1 MKRRKFLRKTVAG
14 ALVFV
19 MCSTNTMYVAKN
31 AFVYASQELD
41 VESHTNVKD
50 VDANILLVNNGQKA
64 KNIVA
69 DVSKSDQKLIG
80 TISMKREGYIQKGEI
95 EIVGQNSRVFSIENP
110 NNNSLIE
117 KVEGNKITLN
127 RFSGTT
133 VNFELPLKYIYEGNI
148 SKDILSNNLT
158 AKFRATYVS
167 PEGKVEEVSKD
178 IALNIEWVEERKP
191 EVKAE
196 IIKYVKTN
204 TEKGNNVVIQI
215 VIDVKNGATTKNLPI
230 EKLSVSSIQPSLE
243 GKLPDKVNV
252 SLLSTKGVNEE
263 LPLDQ
268 KEENVKYNNLDGTLN
283 VDIENKMSEDKTY
296 AKGNGTTK
304 LLVTSVY
311 ENVQNVKDEYNVALN
326 VKAQEKLLNSDKAYN
341 AEFTGSANLSKPLGS
356 LISASYETDKT
367 SMSKGKLYMNSISN
381 DKSEIEFNNKL
392 NINTSVANINGTI
405 EINDNLPYYNDN
417 KQNYESGMSYK
428 SVRVSKQE
436 FENVLGKDGKLD
448 LLNEKGQIIATI
460 DSSSKLEG
468 ENYVID
474 LKEDTKTINYRSSKI
489 LKEGNI
495 VIKESRKITTSRYP
509 INLLKD
515 LNKLTFN
522 KEVNIVINNNGKEEK
537 VKIADA
543 VSNIELLNTKT
554 KATLRTNK
562 QELYSVVENND
573 VEFVIELNNNKEES
587 DIYGTSV
594 YEIVLPNNIKDI
606 KIKDTNILYGE
617 GLKIENTSVYTRD
630 GKKVIRVLVSGVQ
643 QSVNK
648 GHLTNGTNLVVNTDI
663 SVDEE
668 TPKQEIQYNLVY
680 SNVNATT
687 YEQAAEFML
696 GSQNEAFRRFGNGIA
711 STKAKIAS
719 PEGLVV
725 ANRYK
730 NYSDVGA
737 EVVTIKQGNKDAILK
752 AGHKA
757 RTISKQVLMINNLNT
772 ELPNARLLGRL
783 PVEGVVNVE
792 TGQSLN
798 NNLNITLASG
808 INKVDNSNIGYDV
821 YYSENVN
828 ATVDLNNAQNG
839 WTKNPNDLSKV
850 KSYMIAFKESIKPG
864 QVNKFNLNLNL
875 PANIDYNKSTVGTDQ
890 VIFDVNTAK
899 GVEQYTSWSDM
910 IRLTTGEGVSLSG
923 KITPEVKKVEQGK
936 EVRYTYE
943 VKNEAKTLKA
953 KNVENYVESPAGF
966 ELVKIETPTKEIP
979 FSRDSDG
986 NIKFGMED
994 IEAGESRQVRLT
1006 FKAIGTQGLE
1016 LKIRTRAEG
1025 TTVVKETRADKVEVA
1040 VKEAEVEINAK
1051 GTTNEEDMQGVDK
1064 YKENSEPTFEIVT
1077 RKSYVASTNIKNV
1090 KMKIKTSGNL
1100 KIEDIQKDLPESNVV
1115 LNKINEQEYE
1125 ISNIDLSRARMFDV
1139 KTKVSIVEQGKNY
1152 TPIMLR
1158 TEIYN
1163 EKGEMIDNKEYTG
1176 YIVKSIITM
1185 EQSVDKNKTYVE
1197 ENEKIEY
1204 TYKIRNEGTADA
1216 YSKFVFNA
1224 PQGARILSESGAT
1237 KNVTKEFTLQPNE
1250 TKEIKVQVELG
1261 KNNGVDRVSIS
1272 ANAELYNEAGQ
1283 KVMTTNPITQI
1294 VEKNSD
1300 TRRKEDLVRQGKLKL
1315 SEEELKSLGIAETRK
1330 EEQKLVRNYEISG
1343 KAWDDVNK
1351 NGIYDEGERPLS
1363 NVVAKLVENGKNRV
1377 VKTVLTDDTGKYTF
1391 SEVPNGEYSVMFEF
1405 EDKKYSPTVYK
1416 KNNIEDS
1423 KVSDALGVNRQE
1435 TTKQVAVSD
1444 AIKINFQSKS
1454 DENLGLVN
1462 NTNFD
1467 MALKGEISKLRV
1479 VNGDKKDEITTKE
1492 VESTVNKFKVSPF
1505 TSGNSKVEVDYKL
1518 IAKNE
1523 GNVPG
1528 KITKIGA
1535 YKNKDEKILTASW
1548 KEETGELAVTK
1559 ELENIELKPG
1569 EEKEITV
1576 TVETTM
1582 DKVLNKVLS
1591 NRFEILG
1598 TTNNLGVKDINSVEG
1613 NNSTNENDNV
1623 ALDVIVNKD
1632 YTIILLA
1639 IFAVIA
1645 AVAISF
1651 REKIMKLFKKKENTK
1666 DKNKDKEERKEEAND
1681 KE

>member
-19 MCSTNTMYVAKN
+19 MCSTNTLYVAKN

-50 VDANILLVNNGQKA
+50 VDANILLVNNG
-64 KNIVA
+64 
-69 DVSKSDQKLIG
+69 
-80 TISMKREGYIQKGEI
+80 TISMRREGYIQKGEI

-110 NNNSLIE
+110 NNNSVIE

-133 VNFELPLKYIYEGNI
+133 VNFELPLKYVYEGNI
-148 SKDILSNNLT
+148 SKEILSNNLT

-167 PEGKVEEVSKD
+167 PEGNVEEVSKD

-204 TEKGNNVVIQI
+204 TEKGNNVVIQT
-215 VIDVKNGATTKNLPI
+215 VVDVKNGATTKNLPI

-243 GKLPDKVNV
+243 GKFPDKVNV

-296 AKGNGTTK
+296 AKGNGITK

-311 ENVQNVKDEYNVALN
+311 ENVQNLKDEYNIALN
-326 VKAQEKLLNSDKAYN
+326 IKAQEKLLNLNNTYN
-341 AEFTGSANLSKPLGS
+341 AEYTGSANLSKPLGS

-367 SMSKGKLYMNSISN
+367 SMSKGKLYMNSISEQ
-381 DKSEIEFNNKL
+381 KSDVEFNNKL
-392 NINTSVANINGTI
+392 NINTSIANINGTL

-417 KQNYESGMSYK
+417 KQNYENGMSYK
-428 SVRVSKQE
+428 NVKVSKQE
-436 FENVLGKDGKLD
+436 FENILGKDGKLE
-448 LLNEKGQIIATI
+448 LLDDKGQLIATI
-460 DSSSKLEG
+460 DSSSKLED
-468 ENYVID
+468 ENYVVD
-474 LKEDTKTINYRSSKI
+474 LKDNVKTINYRSSKI

-495 VIKESRKITTSRYP
+495 IIKESRKITTSRYP

-515 LNKLTFN
+515 LNKLSFD
-522 KEVNIVINNNGKEEK
+522 KQVNVVINNNGKEEK

-543 VSNIELLNTKT
+543 ISSVELLNTKT

-594 YEIVLPNNIKDI
+594 YEIVLPNTIKDI

-630 GKKVIRVLVSGVQ
+630 GKKVIRVLVSGTQ
-643 QSVNK
+643 KSVNN

-687 YEQAAEFML
+687 YEQASDFVMGAH
-696 GSQNEAFRRFGNGIA
+696 NEAFRRFGNGIA
-711 STKAKIAS
+711 ITKAKIAS

-730 NYSDVGA
+730 NYSDTGA
-737 EVVTIKQGNKDAILK
+737 EIVTIKQGNKDAVLR
-752 AGHKA
+752 AGDKA

-772 ELPNARLLGRL
+772 ELPNAKLLGRL
-783 PVEGVVNVE
+783 PVEGVLNVE

-798 NNLNITLASG
+798 NNLNIILASG
-808 INKVDNSNIGYDV
+808 INKVDNTNVAYDV

-828 ATVDLNNAQNG
+828 ANVDLNNPQNG
-839 WTKNPNDLSKV
+839 WTTNLNDLSKV
-850 KSYMIAFKESIKPG
+850 KSYMIAFKDSIKPG
-864 QVNKFNLNLNL
+864 QVNKFNLSLNL
-875 PANIDYNKSTVGTDQ
+875 PANIDYNKSAVGTDQ
-890 VIFDVNTAK
+890 VIFDVKTAK

-910 IRLTTGEGVSLSG
+910 IRLTTGEGVSLEG
-923 KITPEVKKVEQGK
+923 KLTPEIKKVEQGK

-953 KNVENYVESPAGF
+953 KNVENYIESPAGF
-966 ELVKIETPTKEIP
+966 DIVKIETPEKEIP

-986 NIKFGMED
+986 NIKFNMED
-994 IEAGESRQVRLT
+994 IEAGEKRQVRLT
-1006 FKAIGTQGLE
+1006 FRAVGTQSLE

-1025 TTVVKETRADKVEVA
+1025 TTVVKETRAEKVDVA
-1040 VKEAEVEINAK
+1040 VKEAELELKAR
-1051 GTTNEEDMQGVDK
+1051 GTVKEEDMKGADK
-1064 YKENSEPTFEIVT
+1064 YKENSEPTFELLANRNFILDT
-1077 RKSYVASTNIKNV
+1077 KINNV
-1090 KMKIKTSGNL
+1090 KVKLKTSDNL
-1100 KIEDIQKDLPESNVV
+1100 QIQDIQKDSSNTNI
-1115 LNKINEQEYE
+1115 NKINDREYE
-1125 ISNIDLSRARMFDV
+1125 ISNIDLTKARTFDI
-1139 KTKVSIVEQGKNY
+1139 KTKVATIPQGKNY
-1152 TPIMLR
+1152 TPISLIA
-1158 TEIYN
+1158 EIYN
-1163 EKGEMIDNKEYTG
+1163 DKGELIDQKEYTG
-1176 YIVKSIITM
+1176 YIVKAIITM
-1185 EQSVDKNKTYVE
+1185 EQSIDKNKTYVE
-1197 ENEKIEY
+1197 EGEKIEY
-1204 TYKIRNEGTADA
+1204 TYKVRNEGSTTAYGKLLFKA
-1216 YSKFVFNA
+1216 PEGSK
-1224 PQGARILSESGAT
+1224 IISESGAIKT
-1237 KNVTKEFTLQPNE
+1237 VTKELNLEPNE
-1250 TKEIKVQVELG
+1250 TKEIKIQVELG

-1272 ANAELYNEAGQ
+1272 ANAELYDEYGQ
-1283 KVMTTNPITQI
+1283 KIYETNPITQI

-1315 SEEELKSLGIAETRK
+1315 TEEEMKSLGIAATRQ

-1343 KAWDDVNK
+1343 KAWDDINK
-1351 NGIYDEGERPLS
+1351 NGVYDEGERPLA
-1363 NVVAKLVENGKNRV
+1363 NIVAKLVENGKNRV
-1377 VKTVLTDDTGKYTF
+1377 IKTVLTDDTGKYTF

-1416 KNNIEDS
+1416 KNNVEDS
-1423 KVSDALGVNRQE
+1423 KVSDAIGVNRQE

-1454 DENLGLVN
+1454 NENLGLVN

-1467 MALKGEISKLRV
+1467 MALKGEITKLRV
-1479 VNGDKKDEITTKE
+1479 VNRDKKDEITTKD

-1528 KITKIGA
+1528 KIVKIGA
-1535 YKNKDEKILTASW
+1535 YKNKEEKILTASW
-1548 KEETGELAVTK
+1548 KQETGELSVTR

-1582 DKVLNKVLS
+1582 DKVMNKVLS
-1591 NRFEILG
+1591 NRFEILE
-1598 TTNNLGVKDINSVEG
+1598 TSNNLGVKDINSVEG

-1623 ALDVIVNKD
+1623 ALDVIVNRD
-1632 YTIILLA
+1632 YTLIMIA
-1639 IFAVIA
+1639 IIA
-1645 AVAISF
+1645 AIAGTLSLF
-1651 REKIMKLFKKKENTK
+1651 REKIMKLFKKEENTK
-1666 DKNKDKEERKEEAND
+1666 DNKLDEKEGKEEAND

>member
-19 MCSTNTMYVAKN
+19 MCSTNTLYVAKN

-41 VESHTNVKD
+41 IESHTNVKD

-64 KNIVA
+64 KNIIA
-69 DVSKSDQKLIG
+69 DVSKSDQKIVG
-80 TISMKREGYIQKGEI
+80 TISMRREGYIQKGEI

-110 NNNSLIE
+110 NNNSVIE

-133 VNFELPLKYIYEGNI
+133 VNFELPLKYVYEGNI

-167 PEGKVEEVSKD
+167 PEGNVEEVSKD
-178 IALNIEWVEERKP
+178 ISLNIEWVEERKP

-204 TEKGNNVVIQI
+204 TEKGNNVVIQT

-296 AKGNGTTK
+296 AKGNGITK

-311 ENVQNVKDEYNVALN
+311 ENVQNLKDEYNIALN
-326 VKAQEKLLNSDKAYN
+326 IKAQEKLLNSNNTYN
-341 AEFTGSANLSKPLGS
+341 AEYTGSANLSKPLGS

-367 SMSKGKLYMNSISN
+367 SMSKGKLYMNSISEQ
-381 DKSEIEFNNKL
+381 KSDVEFNNKL
-392 NINTSVANINGTI
+392 NINTSIANINGTL

-417 KQNYESGMSYK
+417 KQNYENGMSYK
-428 SVRVSKQE
+428 NVKVSKQE
-436 FENVLGKDGKLD
+436 FENILGKDGKLE
-448 LLNEKGQIIATI
+448 LLDDKGQLIATI
-460 DSSSKLEG
+460 DSSSKLED

-474 LKEDTKTINYRSSKI
+474 LKDNVKTINYRSSKI

-495 VIKESRKITTSRYP
+495 IIKESRKITTSRYP

-515 LNKLTFN
+515 LNKLSFD
-522 KEVNIVINNNGKEEK
+522 KQVNVVINNNGKEEK

-543 VSNIELLNTKT
+543 ISSVELLNTKT

-752 AGHKA
+752 AGDKA

-875 PANIDYNKSTVGTDQ
+875 PANIDYNKSAVGTDQ

-1025 TTVVKETRADKVEVA
+1025 TTVVKETRAEKVDVA
-1040 VKEAEVEINAK
+1040 VKEAELELKAR
-1051 GTTNEEDMQGVDK
+1051 GTVKEEDMKGADK
-1064 YKENSEPTFEIVT
+1064 YKENSEPTFELLANRNFILDT
-1077 RKSYVASTNIKNV
+1077 KINNV
-1090 KMKIKTSGNL
+1090 KVKLKTSDNL
-1100 KIEDIQKDLPESNVV
+1100 QIQDIQKDSSNTNI
-1115 LNKINEQEYE
+1115 NKINDREYE
-1125 ISNIDLSRARMFDV
+1125 ISNIDLTKARTFDI
-1139 KTKVSIVEQGKNY
+1139 KTKVATIPQGKNY
-1152 TPIMLR
+1152 TPISLIA
-1158 TEIYN
+1158 EIYN
-1163 EKGEMIDNKEYTG
+1163 DKGELIDQKEYTG
-1176 YIVKSIITM
+1176 YIVKAIITM
-1185 EQSVDKNKTYVE
+1185 EQSIDKNKTYVE

-1204 TYKIRNEGTADA
+1204 TYKVKNEGSTTAYGKLLFKA
-1216 YSKFVFNA
+1216 PEGSK
-1224 PQGARILSESGAT
+1224 IISESGAIKT
-1237 KNVTKEFTLQPNE
+1237 VTKELNLEPNE
-1250 TKEIKVQVELG
+1250 TKEIKIQVELG

-1272 ANAELYNEAGQ
+1272 ANAELYDEYGQ
-1283 KVMTTNPITQI
+1283 KIYETNPITQI

-1315 SEEELKSLGIAETRK
+1315 TEEEMKSLGIAATRQ

-1343 KAWDDVNK
+1343 KAWDDINK
-1351 NGIYDEGERPLS
+1351 NGVYDEGERPLA
-1363 NVVAKLVENGKNRV
+1363 NIVAKLVENGKNRV
-1377 VKTVLTDDTGKYTF
+1377 IKTVLTDDTGKYTF

>member
-19 MCSTNTMYVAKN
+19 MCSTNTLYVAKN

-64 KNIVA
+64 KNIIA
-69 DVSKSDQKLIG
+69 DVSKSDQKIVG
-80 TISMKREGYIQKGEI
+80 TISMRREGYIQKGEI

-110 NNNSLIE
+110 NNNSVIE

-133 VNFELPLKYIYEGNI
+133 VNFELPLKYVYEGNI

-167 PEGKVEEVSKD
+167 PEGNVEEVSKD
-178 IALNIEWVEERKP
+178 ISLNIEWVEERKP

-204 TEKGNNVVIQI
+204 TEKGNNVVIQT

-392 NINTSVANINGTI
+392 NVNTTVANINGTI

-630 GKKVIRVLVSGVQ
+630 GKKVIRVLVSGTQ
-643 QSVNK
+643 KSVNN

-687 YEQAAEFML
+687 YEQASDFVMGAH
-696 GSQNEAFRRFGNGIA
+696 NEAFRRFGNGVAI
-711 STKAKIAS
+711 TKAKIAS

-730 NYSDVGA
+730 NYSDTGA
-737 EVVTIKQGNKDAILK
+737 EIVTIKQGNKDAVLR
-752 AGHKA
+752 AGDKA

-772 ELPNARLLGRL
+772 ELPNAKLLGRL
-783 PVEGVVNVE
+783 PVEGVLNVE

-798 NNLNITLASG
+798 NNFNITLASG
-808 INKVDNSNIGYDV
+808 ITKVDNTNVAYDI

-828 ATVDLNNAQNG
+828 ANVDLNNPQNG
-839 WTKNPNDLSKV
+839 WTTNPNDLSKV
-850 KSYMIAFKESIKPG
+850 KSYMIAFKDSIKPG
-864 QVNKFNLNLNL
+864 QVNKFNLSLNL
-875 PANIDYNKSTVGTDQ
+875 PANIDYNKSAVGTDQ
-890 VIFDVNTAK
+890 VIFDVKTAK

-910 IRLTTGEGVSLSG
+910 IRLTTGEGVSLEG
-923 KITPEVKKVEQGK
+923 KLTPEIKRVEQGK

-953 KNVENYVESPAGF
+953 KNVENYIESPAGF
-966 ELVKIETPTKEIP
+966 DIVKIETPEKEIP

-986 NIKFGMED
+986 NIKFNMED
-994 IEAGESRQVRLT
+994 IEAGEKRQVRLT
-1006 FKAIGTQGLE
+1006 FRAVGTQSLE

-1025 TTVVKETRADKVEVA
+1025 TTVVKETRAEKVDVA
-1040 VKEAEVEINAK
+1040 VKEAELELKAR
-1051 GTTNEEDMQGVDK
+1051 GTVKEEDMKGADK
-1064 YKENSEPTFEIVT
+1064 YKENSEPTFELLANRNFILDT
-1077 RKSYVASTNIKNV
+1077 KINNV
-1090 KMKIKTSGNL
+1090 KVKLKTSDNL
-1100 KIEDIQKDLPESNVV
+1100 QIQDIQKDSSNTNI
-1115 LNKINEQEYE
+1115 NKINDREYE
-1125 ISNIDLSRARMFDV
+1125 ISNIDLTKARTFDIR
-1139 KTKVSIVEQGKNY
+1139 TKVATIPQGKNY
-1152 TPIMLR
+1152 TPISLIA
-1158 TEIYN
+1158 EIYN
-1163 EKGEMIDNKEYTG
+1163 DKGELIDQKEYTG
-1176 YIVKSIITM
+1176 YIVKAIITM
-1185 EQSVDKNKTYVE
+1185 EQSIDKNKTYVE
-1197 ENEKIEY
+1197 EDEKIEY
-1204 TYKIRNEGTADA
+1204 TYKVKNEGSTTAYGKLLFKA
-1216 YSKFVFNA
+1216 PEGSKIV
-1224 PQGARILSESGAT
+1224 SESGAIKT
-1237 KNVTKEFTLQPNE
+1237 VTKELNLEPNE
-1250 TKEIKVQVELG
+1250 TKEIKIQVELG

-1272 ANAELYNEAGQ
+1272 ANAELYDEYGQ
-1283 KVMTTNPITQI
+1283 KIYETNPITQI

-1315 SEEELKSLGIAETRK
+1315 TEEEMKSLGIAETRQ

-1343 KAWDDVNK
+1343 KAWDDINK
-1351 NGIYDEGERPLS
+1351 NGVYDEGERPLA
-1363 NVVAKLVENGKNRV
+1363 NIVAKLVENGKNRV
-1377 VKTVLTDDTGKYTF
+1377 IKTVLTDDTGKYTF

-1416 KNNIEDS
+1416 KNNVEDS
-1423 KVSDALGVNRQE
+1423 KVSDAIGVNRQE

-1454 DENLGLVN
+1454 NENLGLVN

-1467 MALKGEISKLRV
+1467 MALKGEITKLRV
-1479 VNGDKKDEITTKE
+1479 VNGDKKDEITTKD

-1505 TSGNSKVEVDYKL
+1505 TSTNSKVEVDYKL

-1528 KITKIGA
+1528 KIVKIGA
-1535 YKNKDEKILTASW
+1535 YKNKEEKILTASW
-1548 KEETGELAVTK
+1548 KQETGELAVTR

-1582 DKVLNKVLS
+1582 DKVMNKVLS
-1591 NRFEILG
+1591 NRFEILE
-1598 TTNNLGVKDINSVEG
+1598 TSNNLGLKDINSVEG

-1623 ALDVIVNKD
+1623 ALDVIVNRD
-1632 YTIILLA
+1632 YTLIMIV
-1639 IFAVIA
+1639 IIA
-1645 AVAISF
+1645 AIAGTLSWF
-1651 REKIMKLFKKKENTK
+1651 REKIMKLFKKEENTK
-1666 DKNKDKEERKEEAND
+1666 DNKLDEKERKEEAND

>member
-1 MKRRKFLRKTVAG
+1 
-14 ALVFV
+14 
-19 MCSTNTMYVAKN
+19 
-31 AFVYASQELD
+31 
-41 VESHTNVKD
+41 
-50 VDANILLVNNGQKA
+50 
-64 KNIVA
+64 
-69 DVSKSDQKLIG
+69 
-80 TISMKREGYIQKGEI
+80 
-95 EIVGQNSRVFSIENP
+95 
-110 NNNSLIE
+110 
-117 KVEGNKITLN
+117 
-127 RFSGTT
+127 
-133 VNFELPLKYIYEGNI
+133 
-148 SKDILSNNLT
+148 
-158 AKFRATYVS
+158 
-167 PEGKVEEVSKD
+167 
-178 IALNIEWVEERKP
+178 
-191 EVKAE
+191 
-196 IIKYVKTN
+196 
-204 TEKGNNVVIQI
+204 
-215 VIDVKNGATTKNLPI
+215 
-230 EKLSVSSIQPSLE
+230 
-243 GKLPDKVNV
+243 
-252 SLLSTKGVNEE
+252 
-263 LPLDQ
+263 
-268 KEENVKYNNLDGTLN
+268 
-283 VDIENKMSEDKTY
+283 
-296 AKGNGTTK
+296 
-304 LLVTSVY
+304 
-311 ENVQNVKDEYNVALN
+311 
-326 VKAQEKLLNSDKAYN
+326 
-341 AEFTGSANLSKPLGS
+341 
-356 LISASYETDKT
+356 
-367 SMSKGKLYMNSISN
+367 MNSISN

-392 NINTSVANINGTI
+392 NVNTSVANINGTI

-428 SVRVSKQE
+428 YVSVSKQE

-474 LKEDTKTINYRSSKI
+474 LKEDTKIINYRSSKI

-522 KEVNIVINNNGKEEK
+522 KEVNIVISNNGKEEK

-752 AGHKA
+752 AGDKA

-798 NNLNITLASG
+798 NNLNITLASV

-839 WTKNPNDLSKV
+839 WTKNPSDLSKV

-875 PANIDYNKSTVGTDQ
+875 PANIDYNKSAVGTDQ

-1025 TTVVKETRADKVEVA
+1025 TTVVKEARADKVEVA
-1040 VKEAEVEINAK
+1040 VKEAEVSITSK
-1051 GTTNEEDMQGVDK
+1051 GTEEDEDTVGLNK
-1064 YKENSEPTFEIVT
+1064 YKENAQVT
-1077 RKSYVASTNIKNV
+1077 LSVSVNRNYTANTELKGG
-1090 KMKIKTSGNL
+1090 KIKIISSNNVTLESLQSNQEV
-1100 KIEDIQKDLPESNVV
+1100 EDMTI
-1115 LNKINEQEYE
+1115 NKVKENEYE
-1125 ISNIDLSRARMFDV
+1125 ITNVTLNRGKSFDIRFNVGEV
-1139 KTKVSIVEQGKNY
+1139 KDDESYKSISVKAEV
-1152 TPIMLR
+1152 
-1158 TEIYN
+1158 YN
-1163 EKGEMIDNKEYTG
+1163 EKGEMIDNKEYLG
-1176 YIVKSIITM
+1176 YVVTPILNVEQTVNKS
-1185 EQSVDKNKTYVE
+1185 KTYVE
-1197 ENEKIEY
+1197 EEEVIEY
-1204 TYKIRNEGTADA
+1204 RYLIENQGTLAS

-1224 PQGARILSESGAT
+1224 PQGSKIISESGDNRT
-1237 KNVTKEFTLQPNE
+1237 FEKDINLEPGE
-1250 TKEIKVQVELG
+1250 IKEIKISVKLG

-1272 ANAELYNEAGQ
+1272 ANAELYDQYGE
-1283 KVMTTNPITQI
+1283 KIYETNPITQI

-1377 VKTVLTDDTGKYTF
+1377 IKTVLTDDTGKYTF

-1528 KITKIGA
+1528 KITKIGV

>member
-19 MCSTNTMYVAKN
+19 MCSTNTLYVAKN

-64 KNIVA
+64 KNIIA
-69 DVSKSDQKLIG
+69 DVSKSDQKIVG
-80 TISMKREGYIQKGEI
+80 TISMRREGYIQKGEI

-110 NNNSLIE
+110 NNNSVIE

-133 VNFELPLKYIYEGNI
+133 VNFELPLKYVYEGNI
-148 SKDILSNNLT
+148 SKEILSNNLT

-167 PEGKVEEVSKD
+167 PEGNVEEVSKD

-204 TEKGNNVVIQI
+204 TEKGNNVVIQT

-630 GKKVIRVLVSGVQ
+630 GKKVIRVLVSGTQ
-643 QSVNK
+643 KSVNN

-687 YEQAAEFML
+687 YEQASDFVMGAH
-696 GSQNEAFRRFGNGIA
+696 NEAFRRFGNGVAI
-711 STKAKIAS
+711 TKAKIAS

-730 NYSDVGA
+730 NYSDTGA
-737 EVVTIKQGNKDAILK
+737 EIVTIKQGNKDAVLR
-752 AGHKA
+752 AGDKA

-772 ELPNARLLGRL
+772 ELPNAKLLGRL
-783 PVEGVVNVE
+783 PVEGVLNVE

-798 NNLNITLASG
+798 NNFNITLASG
-808 INKVDNSNIGYDV
+808 INKVDNTNVAYDV

-828 ATVDLNNAQNG
+828 ANVDLNNPQNG
-839 WTKNPNDLSKV
+839 WTTNPNDLSKV
-850 KSYMIAFKESIKPG
+850 KSYMIAFKDSIKPG
-864 QVNKFNLNLNL
+864 QVNKFNLSLNL

-890 VIFDVNTAK
+890 VIFDVKTAK

-910 IRLTTGEGVSLSG
+910 IRLTTGEGVSLEG
-923 KITPEVKKVEQGK
+923 KLTPEIKKVEQGK

-953 KNVENYVESPAGF
+953 KNVENYIESPAGF
-966 ELVKIETPTKEIP
+966 DIVKIETPEKEIP

-986 NIKFGMED
+986 NIKFNMED
-994 IEAGESRQVRLT
+994 IEAGEKRQVRLT
-1006 FKAIGTQGLE
+1006 FKAVGTQSLE

-1025 TTVVKETRADKVEVA
+1025 TTVVKETRAEKVDVA
-1040 VKEAEVEINAK
+1040 VKEAELELKAR
-1051 GTTNEEDMQGVDK
+1051 GTVKEEDMKGADK
-1064 YKENSEPTFEIVT
+1064 YKENSEPTFELLANRNFILDT
-1077 RKSYVASTNIKNV
+1077 KINNV
-1090 KMKIKTSGNL
+1090 KVKLKTSDNL
-1100 KIEDIQKDLPESNVV
+1100 QIQDIQKDSSNTNI
-1115 LNKINEQEYE
+1115 NKINDREYE
-1125 ISNIDLSRARMFDV
+1125 ISNIDLTKARVFDI
-1139 KTKVSIVEQGKNY
+1139 KTKVATIPQGKNY
-1152 TPIMLR
+1152 TPISL
-1158 TEIYN
+1158 TAEIYN
-1163 EKGEMIDNKEYTG
+1163 DKGELIDQKEYTG
-1176 YIVKSIITM
+1176 YIVKAIITM
-1185 EQSVDKNKTYVE
+1185 EQSIDKNKTYVE
-1197 ENEKIEY
+1197 EDEKIEY
-1204 TYKIRNEGTADA
+1204 TYKVRNEGSTTAYGKLLFKA
-1216 YSKFVFNA
+1216 PEGSK
-1224 PQGARILSESGAT
+1224 IISESGAIKT
-1237 KNVTKEFTLQPNE
+1237 VTKELNLEPNE
-1250 TKEIKVQVELG
+1250 TKEIKIQVELG

-1272 ANAELYNEAGQ
+1272 ANAELYDEYGQ
-1283 KVMTTNPITQI
+1283 KIYETNPITQI

-1315 SEEELKSLGIAETRK
+1315 TEEEMKSLGIAETRQ

-1343 KAWDDVNK
+1343 KAWDDINK
-1351 NGIYDEGERPLS
+1351 NGVYDEGERPLA
-1363 NVVAKLVENGKNRV
+1363 NIVAKLVENGKNRV
-1377 VKTVLTDDTGKYTF
+1377 IKTVLTDDTGKYTF

-1416 KNNIEDS
+1416 KNNVEDS
-1423 KVSDALGVNRQE
+1423 KVSDAIGVNRQE

-1454 DENLGLVN
+1454 NENLGLVN

-1467 MALKGEISKLRV
+1467 MALKGEITKLRV

-1623 ALDVIVNKD
+1623 VLDVIVNKD

>member
-19 MCSTNTMYVAKN
+19 MCSTNTLYVAKN

-41 VESHTNVKD
+41 IESHTNVKD

-64 KNIVA
+64 KNIIA
-69 DVSKSDQKLIG
+69 DVSKSDQKIVG
-80 TISMKREGYIQKGEI
+80 TISMRREGYIQKGEI

-110 NNNSLIE
+110 NNNSVIE

-133 VNFELPLKYIYEGNI
+133 VNFELPLKYVYEGNI

-167 PEGKVEEVSKD
+167 PEGNVEEVSKD
-178 IALNIEWVEERKP
+178 ISLNIEWVEERKP

-204 TEKGNNVVIQI
+204 TEKGNNVVIQT

-436 FENVLGKDGKLD
+436 FENILGKDGKLD

-537 VKIADA
+537 IKIADA

-752 AGHKA
+752 AGDKA

-839 WTKNPNDLSKV
+839 WTRNPSDLSKV

-875 PANIDYNKSTVGTDQ
+875 PANIDYNKSAVGTDQ

-1025 TTVVKETRADKVEVA
+1025 TTVVKETRAEKVDVA
-1040 VKEAEVEINAK
+1040 VKEAELELKAR
-1051 GTTNEEDMQGVDK
+1051 GTVKEEDMKGTDK
-1064 YKENSEPTFEIVT
+1064 YKENSEPTFELLANRNFILDT
-1077 RKSYVASTNIKNV
+1077 KINNV
-1090 KMKIKTSGNL
+1090 KVKLKTSDNL
-1100 KIEDIQKDLPESNVV
+1100 QIQDIQKDSSNTNI
-1115 LNKINEQEYE
+1115 NKINDREYE
-1125 ISNIDLSRARMFDV
+1125 ISNIDLTKARTFDI
-1139 KTKVSIVEQGKNY
+1139 KTKVATIPRGKNY
-1152 TPIMLR
+1152 TPISLIA
-1158 TEIYN
+1158 EIYN
-1163 EKGEMIDNKEYTG
+1163 DKGELIDQKEYTG
-1176 YIVKSIITM
+1176 YIVKAIITM
-1185 EQSVDKNKTYVE
+1185 EQSIDKNKTYVE
-1197 ENEKIEY
+1197 EGEKIEY
-1204 TYKIRNEGTADA
+1204 TYKVKNEGSTTAYGKLLFKA
-1216 YSKFVFNA
+1216 PEGSK
-1224 PQGARILSESGAT
+1224 IISESGAIKT
-1237 KNVTKEFTLQPNE
+1237 VTKELNLEPNE
-1250 TKEIKVQVELG
+1250 TKEIKIQVELG

-1272 ANAELYNEAGQ
+1272 ANAELYDEYGQ
-1283 KVMTTNPITQI
+1283 KIYETNPITQI

-1315 SEEELKSLGIAETRK
+1315 TEEEMKLLGIAATRQ

-1343 KAWDDVNK
+1343 KAWDDINK
-1351 NGIYDEGERPLS
+1351 NGVYDEGERPLA
-1363 NVVAKLVENGKNRV
+1363 NIVAKLVENGKNRV
-1377 VKTVLTDDTGKYTF
+1377 IKTVLTDDTGKYTF
-1391 SEVPNGEYSVMFEF
+1391 SEVPNGEYSIMFEF

-1416 KNNIEDS
+1416 KNNVEDS
-1423 KVSDALGVNRQE
+1423 KVSDAIGVNRQE

-1454 DENLGLVN
+1454 NENLGLVN

-1467 MALKGEISKLRV
+1467 MALKGEITKLRV
-1479 VNGDKKDEITTKE
+1479 VNGDKKDEITTKD

-1505 TSGNSKVEVDYKL
+1505 TSTNSKVEVDYKL

-1528 KITKIGA
+1528 KIVKIGA
-1535 YKNKDEKILTASW
+1535 YKNKEEKILTASW
-1548 KEETGELAVTK
+1548 KQETGELAVTR

-1582 DKVLNKVLS
+1582 DKVMNKVLS
-1591 NRFEILG
+1591 NRFEILE
-1598 TTNNLGVKDINSVEG
+1598 TSNNLGLKDINSVEG

-1623 ALDVIVNKD
+1623 ALDVIVNRD
-1632 YTIILLA
+1632 YTLIMIV
-1639 IFAVIA
+1639 IIA
-1645 AVAISF
+1645 AIAGTLSWF
-1651 REKIMKLFKKKENTK
+1651 REKIMKLFKKEENTK
-1666 DKNKDKEERKEEAND
+1666 DNKLDEKERKEEAND

>member
-41 VESHTNVKD
+41 IESHTNVKD
-50 VDANILLVNNGQKA
+50 VDANILFVNNGQKA

-69 DVSKSDQKLIG
+69 DVSKSDQKLVG

-110 NNNSLIE
+110 NNNSVIE

-133 VNFELPLKYIYEGNI
+133 VNFELPLKYVYEGNI

-167 PEGKVEEVSKD
+167 PEGNVEEVSKD
-178 IALNIEWVEERKP
+178 ISLNIEWVEERKP

-204 TEKGNNVVIQI
+204 TEKGNNVVIQT

-428 SVRVSKQE
+428 SVSVSKQE

-474 LKEDTKTINYRSSKI
+474 LKEDTKIINYRSSKI

-752 AGHKA
+752 AGDKA

-783 PVEGVVNVE
+783 PVEGVLNVE

-839 WTKNPNDLSKV
+839 WTKNPSDLSKV

-875 PANIDYNKSTVGTDQ
+875 PANIDYNKSAVGTDQ

-1040 VKEAEVEINAK
+1040 VKEAEVSITSK
-1051 GTTNEEDMQGVDK
+1051 GTEEDEDTVGLNK
-1064 YKENSEPTFEIVT
+1064 YKENAQVT
-1077 RKSYVASTNIKNV
+1077 LSVSVNRNYIANTELKGG
-1090 KMKIKTSGNL
+1090 KIKIISSNNVTLESLQSNQEV
-1100 KIEDIQKDLPESNVV
+1100 EDMTI
-1115 LNKINEQEYE
+1115 NKVKENEYE
-1125 ISNIDLSRARMFDV
+1125 ITNVTLNRGKSFDIRLNVGEV
-1139 KTKVSIVEQGKNY
+1139 KDDETYKSISVKAEV
-1152 TPIMLR
+1152 
-1158 TEIYN
+1158 YN
-1163 EKGEMIDNKEYTG
+1163 EKGEMIDNKEYLG
-1176 YIVKSIITM
+1176 YVVTPILNVEQTVNKS
-1185 EQSVDKNKTYVE
+1185 KTYVE
-1197 ENEKIEY
+1197 EEEVIEY
-1204 TYKIRNEGTADA
+1204 RYLIENQGTLAS
-1216 YSKFVFNA
+1216 YSKFIFNA
-1224 PQGARILSESGAT
+1224 PQGSKIISESGDNRT
-1237 KNVTKEFTLQPNE
+1237 FEKDINLEPGE
-1250 TKEIKVQVELG
+1250 IKEIKISVKLG

-1272 ANAELYNEAGQ
+1272 ANAELYDQYGE
-1283 KVMTTNPITQI
+1283 KIYETNPITQI

-1435 TTKQVAVSD
+1435 ITKQVAVSD

-1569 EEKEITV
+1569 EEKEIIV

>member
-1 MKRRKFLRKTVAG
+1 MKRRKFLRKTLAG

-19 MCSTNTMYVAKN
+19 MCSTNTLYVAKN

-64 KNIVA
+64 KNIIA
-69 DVSKSDQKLIG
+69 DVSKADQKIVG
-80 TISMKREGYIQKGEI
+80 TISMRREGYIQKGEI
-95 EIVGQNSRVFSIENP
+95 EITGLNSRVFSIENP
-110 NNNSLIE
+110 NNNSVIE
-117 KVEGNKITLN
+117 KVEGNTITLN

-133 VNFELPLKYIYEGNI
+133 VNFELPLKYVYEGNI
-148 SKDILSNNLT
+148 SNEILSNNLI
-158 AKFRATYVS
+158 AKFKATYVS
-167 PEGKVEEVSKD
+167 PEGNVEEVLKD

-196 IIKYVKTN
+196 IVKYVKTN
-204 TEKGNNVVIQI
+204 TENGNNVVIQTL
-215 VIDVKNGATTKNLPI
+215 IDVKNGATTKNLPI
-230 EKLSVSSIQPSLE
+230 EKLTVSSIQPSLD

-263 LPLDQ
+263 IALDQ

-283 VDIENKMSEDKTY
+283 VDILNKMSEDKTF

-311 ENVQNVKDEYNVALN
+311 ENVQNPKEEYNVALN
-326 VKAQEKLLNSDKAYN
+326 VKAQEKLLNLNNPYSVEY
-341 AEFTGSANLSKPLGS
+341 TGSVKLSKPLGHA
-356 LISASYETDKT
+356 ISASYETDKV
-367 SMSKGKLYMNSISN
+367 SMSKGKLYMNSISEE
-381 DKSEIEFNNKL
+381 KAEIEFNGKL
-392 NINTSVANINGTI
+392 NINTSIANINGTL

-417 KQNYESGMSYK
+417 KQNYENGMSYK
-428 SVRVSKQE
+428 NVKVSKQE
-436 FENVLGKDGKLD
+436 FENILGKDGKLE
-448 LLNEKGQIIATI
+448 LLDDKGQLIATI
-460 DSSSKLEG
+460 DSSSKLED
-468 ENYVID
+468 ENYIVD
-474 LKEDTKTINYRSSKI
+474 LKDNVKIINYRSSKI

-495 VIKESRKITTSRYP
+495 IIKESRKITTSRYP

-515 LNKLTFN
+515 LNKLSFD
-522 KEVNIVINNNGKEEK
+522 KQVNVVINNNGKEEK

-543 VSNIELLNTKT
+543 ISSVELLNTKT

-594 YEIVLPNNIKDI
+594 YEIVLPNTIKDI

-630 GKKVIRVLVSGVQ
+630 GKKVIRVLVSGTQ
-643 QSVNK
+643 KSVNN

-687 YEQAAEFML
+687 YEQSSDFVMGAH
-696 GSQNEAFRRFGNGIA
+696 NEAFRRFGNGVAI
-711 STKAKIAS
+711 TKAKIAS

-730 NYSDVGA
+730 NYSDTGA
-737 EVVTIKQGNKDAILK
+737 EIVTIKQGNKDAVLR
-752 AGHKA
+752 AGDKA

-772 ELPNARLLGRL
+772 ELPNAKLLGRL
-783 PVEGVVNVE
+783 PVEGVLNVE

-808 INKVDNSNIGYDV
+808 ITKVDNTNVAYDV

-828 ATVDLNNAQNG
+828 ANVDLNNPQNG
-839 WTKNPNDLSKV
+839 WTTNLNDLSKV
-850 KSYMIAFKESIKPG
+850 KSYMIAFKDSIKPG
-864 QVNKFNLNLNL
+864 QVNKFNLSLNL
-875 PANIDYNKSTVGTDQ
+875 PANIDYNKSAVGTDQ
-890 VIFDVNTAK
+890 VIFDVKTAK

-910 IRLTTGEGVSLSG
+910 IRLTTGEGVSLEG
-923 KITPEVKKVEQGK
+923 KLTPEIKRVEQGK

-953 KNVENYVESPAGF
+953 KNVENYIESPAGF
-966 ELVKIETPTKEIP
+966 DIVKIETPEKEIP

-986 NIKFGMED
+986 NIKFNMED
-994 IEAGESRQVRLT
+994 IEAGEKRQVRLT
-1006 FKAIGTQGLE
+1006 FRAVGTQSLE

-1025 TTVVKETRADKVEVA
+1025 TTVVKETRAEKVDVA
-1040 VKEAEVEINAK
+1040 VKEAELELKAR
-1051 GTTNEEDMQGVDK
+1051 GTVKEEDMKGADK
-1064 YKENSEPTFEIVT
+1064 YKENSEPTFELLANRNFILDT
-1077 RKSYVASTNIKNV
+1077 KINNV
-1090 KMKIKTSGNL
+1090 KVKLKTSDNL
-1100 KIEDIQKDLPESNVV
+1100 QIQDIQKDSSNTNI
-1115 LNKINEQEYE
+1115 NKINDREYE
-1125 ISNIDLSRARMFDV
+1125 ISNIDLTKARTFDI
-1139 KTKVSIVEQGKNY
+1139 KTKVATIPQGKNY
-1152 TPIMLR
+1152 TPISLIA
-1158 TEIYN
+1158 EIYN
-1163 EKGEMIDNKEYTG
+1163 DKGELIDQKEYTG
-1176 YIVKSIITM
+1176 YIVKAIITM
-1185 EQSVDKNKTYVE
+1185 EQSIDKNKTYVE
-1197 ENEKIEY
+1197 EGEKIEY
-1204 TYKIRNEGTADA
+1204 TYKVKNEGSTTAYGKLLFKA
-1216 YSKFVFNA
+1216 PEGSK
-1224 PQGARILSESGAT
+1224 IISESGAIKT
-1237 KNVTKEFTLQPNE
+1237 ITKELNLEPNE
-1250 TKEIKVQVELG
+1250 TKEIKIQVELG

-1272 ANAELYNEAGQ
+1272 ANAELYDEYGQ
-1283 KVMTTNPITQI
+1283 KIYETNPITQI

-1315 SEEELKSLGIAETRK
+1315 TEEEMKSLGIAATRQ

-1343 KAWDDVNK
+1343 KAWDDINK
-1351 NGIYDEGERPLS
+1351 NGVYDEGERPLA
-1363 NVVAKLVENGKNRV
+1363 NIVAKLVENGKNRV
-1377 VKTVLTDDTGKYTF
+1377 IKTVLTDDTGKYTF

-1416 KNNIEDS
+1416 KNNVEDS
-1423 KVSDALGVNRQE
+1423 KVSDAIGVNRQE

-1454 DENLGLVN
+1454 NENLGLVN

-1467 MALKGEISKLRV
+1467 MALKGEITKLRV
-1479 VNGDKKDEITTKE
+1479 VNGDKKDEITTKD

-1505 TSGNSKVEVDYKL
+1505 TSTNSKVEVDYKL

-1528 KITKIGA
+1528 KIVKIGA
-1535 YKNKDEKILTASW
+1535 YKNKEEKILTASW
-1548 KEETGELAVTK
+1548 KQETGELAVTR

-1569 EEKEITV
+1569 QEKEITV

-1582 DKVLNKVLS
+1582 DKVMNKVLS
-1591 NRFEILG
+1591 NRFEILE
-1598 TTNNLGVKDINSVEG
+1598 TNNNLGLKDINSVEG

-1623 ALDVIVNKD
+1623 SLDIIVNRD
-1632 YTIILLA
+1632 YTLIMIA
-1639 IFAVIA
+1639 IIA
-1645 AVAISF
+1645 AIAGTLSLL
-1651 REKIMKLFKKKENTK
+1651 REKIIKMFKKEENTK
-1666 DKNKDKEERKEEAND
+1666 DEKLDEKERKEEAND

>member
-19 MCSTNTMYVAKN
+19 MCSTNTLYVAKN

-41 VESHTNVKD
+41 VESYTNVKD

-64 KNIVA
+64 KNIIA
-69 DVSKSDQKLIG
+69 DISKSDQKIVG
-80 TISMKREGYIQKGEI
+80 TISMRREGYIQKGEI

-110 NNNSLIE
+110 NNNSVIE

-133 VNFELPLKYIYEGNI
+133 VNFELPLKYVYEGNI
-148 SKDILSNNLT
+148 SKEILSNNLT

-167 PEGKVEEVSKD
+167 PEGNVEEVSKD

-204 TEKGNNVVIQI
+204 TEKGNNVVIQT

-436 FENVLGKDGKLD
+436 FENILGKDGKLD

-537 VKIADA
+537 IKIADA

-752 AGHKA
+752 AGDKA

-839 WTKNPNDLSKV
+839 WTRNPSDLSKV

-875 PANIDYNKSTVGTDQ
+875 PANIDYNKSAVGTDQ

-1025 TTVVKETRADKVEVA
+1025 TTVVKETRAEKVDVA
-1040 VKEAEVEINAK
+1040 VKEAELELKAR
-1051 GTTNEEDMQGVDK
+1051 GTVKEEDMKGADK
-1064 YKENSEPTFEIVT
+1064 YKENSEPTFELLANRNFILDT
-1077 RKSYVASTNIKNV
+1077 KINNV
-1090 KMKIKTSGNL
+1090 KVKLKTSDNL
-1100 KIEDIQKDLPESNVV
+1100 QIQDIQKDSSNTNI
-1115 LNKINEQEYE
+1115 NKINDREYE
-1125 ISNIDLSRARMFDV
+1125 ISNIDLTKARTFDI
-1139 KTKVSIVEQGKNY
+1139 KTKVSTIPQGKNY
-1152 TPIMLR
+1152 TPISLIA
-1158 TEIYN
+1158 EIYN
-1163 EKGEMIDNKEYTG
+1163 DKGELIDQKEYTG
-1176 YIVKSIITM
+1176 YIVKAIITM
-1185 EQSVDKNKTYVE
+1185 EQSIDKNKTYVE
-1197 ENEKIEY
+1197 EDEKIEY
-1204 TYKIRNEGTADA
+1204 TYKVKNEGSTTAYGKLLFKA
-1216 YSKFVFNA
+1216 PEGSK
-1224 PQGARILSESGAT
+1224 IISESGAIKT
-1237 KNVTKEFTLQPNE
+1237 VTKELNLEPNE
-1250 TKEIKVQVELG
+1250 TKEIKIQVELG

-1272 ANAELYNEAGQ
+1272 ANAELYDEYGQ
-1283 KVMTTNPITQI
+1283 KIYETNPITQI

-1315 SEEELKSLGIAETRK
+1315 TEEEMKSLGIAETRQ

-1343 KAWDDVNK
+1343 KAWDDINK
-1351 NGIYDEGERPLS
+1351 NGVYDEGERPLA
-1363 NVVAKLVENGKNRV
+1363 NIVAKLVENGKNRV
-1377 VKTVLTDDTGKYTF
+1377 IKTVLTDDTGKYTF

-1416 KNNIEDS
+1416 KNNVEDS
-1423 KVSDALGVNRQE
+1423 KVSDAIGVNRQE

-1454 DENLGLVN
+1454 NENLGLVN

-1467 MALKGEISKLRV
+1467 MALKGEITKLRV
-1479 VNGDKKDEITTKE
+1479 VNGDKKDEMTTKD

-1528 KITKIGA
+1528 KIVKIGA
-1535 YKNKDEKILTASW
+1535 YKNKEEKILTASW
-1548 KEETGELAVTK
+1548 KQETGELAVTR

-1582 DKVLNKVLS
+1582 DKVMNKVLS
-1591 NRFEILG
+1591 NRFEILE
-1598 TTNNLGVKDINSVEG
+1598 TSNNLGLKDINSVEG

-1623 ALDVIVNKD
+1623 ALDVIVNRD
-1632 YTIILLA
+1632 YTLIMIV
-1639 IFAVIA
+1639 IIA
-1645 AVAISF
+1645 AIAGTLSWF
-1651 REKIMKLFKKKENTK
+1651 REKIMKLFKKEENTK
-1666 DKNKDKEERKEEAND
+1666 DNKLDEKERKEEAND

>member
-19 MCSTNTMYVAKN
+19 MCSTNTLYVAKN

-41 VESHTNVKD
+41 IESHTNVKD

-64 KNIVA
+64 KNIIA
-69 DVSKSDQKLIG
+69 DVSKSDQKIVG
-80 TISMKREGYIQKGEI
+80 TISMRREGYIQKGEI

-110 NNNSLIE
+110 NNNSVIE

-133 VNFELPLKYIYEGNI
+133 VNFELPLKYVYEGNI
-148 SKDILSNNLT
+148 SKEILSNNLT

-167 PEGKVEEVSKD
+167 PEGNVEEVSKD

-204 TEKGNNVVIQI
+204 TEKGNNVVIQT
-215 VIDVKNGATTKNLPI
+215 VVDVKNGATTKNLPI

-243 GKLPDKVNV
+243 GKFPDKVNV

-296 AKGNGTTK
+296 AKGNGITK

-311 ENVQNVKDEYNVALN
+311 ENVQNLKDEYNIALN
-326 VKAQEKLLNSDKAYN
+326 IKAQEKLLNSNNTYN
-341 AEFTGSANLSKPLGS
+341 AEYTGRANLSKPLGS

-367 SMSKGKLYMNSISN
+367 SMSKGKLYMNSISEQ
-381 DKSEIEFNNKL
+381 KSDVEFNNKL
-392 NINTSVANINGTI
+392 NINTSIANINGTL

-417 KQNYESGMSYK
+417 KQNYENGMSYK
-428 SVRVSKQE
+428 NVKVSKQE
-436 FENVLGKDGKLD
+436 FENILGKDGKLE
-448 LLNEKGQIIATI
+448 LLDDKGQLIATI
-460 DSSSKLEG
+460 DSSSKLED
-468 ENYVID
+468 ENYVVD
-474 LKEDTKTINYRSSKI
+474 LKDNVKIINYRSSKI

-495 VIKESRKITTSRYP
+495 IIKESRKITTSRYP

-515 LNKLTFN
+515 LNKLSFD
-522 KEVNIVINNNGKEEK
+522 KQVNVVINNNGKEEK

-543 VSNIELLNTKT
+543 ISSVELLNTKT

-562 QELYSVVENND
+562 PELYSVVENND

-594 YEIVLPNNIKDI
+594 YEIVLPNTIKDI

-630 GKKVIRVLVSGVQ
+630 GKKVIRVLVSGTQ
-643 QSVNK
+643 KSVNN

-687 YEQAAEFML
+687 YEQSSDFVMGAH
-696 GSQNEAFRRFGNGIA
+696 NEAFRRFGNGVAI
-711 STKAKIAS
+711 TKAKIAS

-730 NYSDVGA
+730 NYSDTGA
-737 EVVTIKQGNKDAILK
+737 EIITIKQGNKDAVLR
-752 AGHKA
+752 AGDKA

-772 ELPNARLLGRL
+772 ELPNAKLLGRL
-783 PVEGVVNVE
+783 PVEGVLNVE

-808 INKVDNSNIGYDV
+808 INKVDNTNVVYDV

-828 ATVDLNNAQNG
+828 ANVDLNNPQNG
-839 WTKNPNDLSKV
+839 WTTNPNDLSKV
-850 KSYMIAFKESIKPG
+850 KSYMITFKDSIKPG
-864 QVNKFNLNLNL
+864 QVNKFNLSLNL
-875 PANIDYNKSTVGTDQ
+875 PANIDYNKSAVGTDQ
-890 VIFDVNTAK
+890 VIFDVKTAK

-910 IRLTTGEGVSLSG
+910 IRLTTGEGVSLEG
-923 KITPEVKKVEQGK
+923 KLTPEIKKVEQGK

-953 KNVENYVESPAGF
+953 KNVENYIESPAGF
-966 ELVKIETPTKEIP
+966 DIVKIETPEKEIP

-986 NIKFGMED
+986 NIKFNMED
-994 IEAGESRQVRLT
+994 IEAGEKRQVRLT
-1006 FKAIGTQGLE
+1006 FRAVGTQSLE

-1025 TTVVKETRADKVEVA
+1025 TTVVKETRAEKVDVA
-1040 VKEAEVEINAK
+1040 VKEAELELKAR
-1051 GTTNEEDMQGVDK
+1051 GTVKEEDMKGADK
-1064 YKENSEPTFEIVT
+1064 YKENSEPTFELLANRNFILDT
-1077 RKSYVASTNIKNV
+1077 KINNV
-1090 KMKIKTSGNL
+1090 KVKLKTSDNL
-1100 KIEDIQKDLPESNVV
+1100 QIQDIQKDSSNTNI
-1115 LNKINEQEYE
+1115 NKINDREYE
-1125 ISNIDLSRARMFDV
+1125 ISNIDLTKARVFDIR
-1139 KTKVSIVEQGKNY
+1139 TKVATIPQGKNY
-1152 TPIMLR
+1152 TPISLIA
-1158 TEIYN
+1158 EIYN
-1163 EKGEMIDNKEYTG
+1163 DKGELIDQKEYTG
-1176 YIVKSIITM
+1176 YIVKAIITM
-1185 EQSVDKNKTYVE
+1185 EQSIDKNKTYVE
-1197 ENEKIEY
+1197 EGEKIEY
-1204 TYKIRNEGTADA
+1204 TYKVKNEGSTTAYGKLLFKA
-1216 YSKFVFNA
+1216 PEGSK
-1224 PQGARILSESGAT
+1224 IISESGAIKT
-1237 KNVTKEFTLQPNE
+1237 VTKELNLEPNE
-1250 TKEIKVQVELG
+1250 TKEIKIQVELG

-1272 ANAELYNEAGQ
+1272 ANAELHDEYGQ
-1283 KVMTTNPITQI
+1283 KIYETNPITQI

-1315 SEEELKSLGIAETRK
+1315 TEEEMKSLGIAETRQ

-1343 KAWDDVNK
+1343 KAWDDINK
-1351 NGIYDEGERPLS
+1351 NGVYDEGERPLA
-1363 NVVAKLVENGKNRV
+1363 NIVAKLVENGKNRV
-1377 VKTVLTDDTGKYTF
+1377 IKTVLTDDTGKYTF

-1416 KNNIEDS
+1416 KNNVEDS
-1423 KVSDALGVNRQE
+1423 KVSDAIGINRQE

-1454 DENLGLVN
+1454 NENLGLVN

-1467 MALKGEISKLRV
+1467 MALKGEITKLRV
-1479 VNGDKKDEITTKE
+1479 VNGDKKDEITTKD
-1492 VESTVNKFKVSPF
+1492 VESIVNKFKVSPF
-1505 TSGNSKVEVDYKL
+1505 TSTNSKVEVDYKL

-1528 KITKIGA
+1528 KIVKIGA
-1535 YKNKDEKILTASW
+1535 YKNKEEKILTASW
-1548 KEETGELAVTK
+1548 KQETGELAVTR

-1582 DKVLNKVLS
+1582 DKVMNKVLS
-1591 NRFEILG
+1591 NRFEILE
-1598 TTNNLGVKDINSVEG
+1598 TSNNLGLKDINSVEG

-1623 ALDVIVNKD
+1623 ALDVIVNRD
-1632 YTIILLA
+1632 YTLIMIA
-1639 IFAVIA
+1639 IIA
-1645 AVAISF
+1645 AIAGTLSLF
-1651 REKIMKLFKKKENTK
+1651 REKIMKLFKKEENTK
-1666 DKNKDKEERKEEAND
+1666 DNKLDEKEGKEEAND

>member
-41 VESHTNVKD
+41 IESHTNVKD
-50 VDANILLVNNGQKA
+50 VDANILFVNNGQKA

-69 DVSKSDQKLIG
+69 DVSKSDQKLVG

-110 NNNSLIE
+110 NNNSVIE

-133 VNFELPLKYIYEGNI
+133 VNFELPLKYVYEGNI

-167 PEGKVEEVSKD
+167 PEGNVEEVSKD

-196 IIKYVKTN
+196 VIKYVKTN
-204 TEKGNNVVIQI
+204 TEKGNNVVIQT
-215 VIDVKNGATTKNLPI
+215 VVDVKNGATTKNLPI

-243 GKLPDKVNV
+243 GKFPDKVNV

-436 FENVLGKDGKLD
+436 FENILGKDGKLD

-474 LKEDTKTINYRSSKI
+474 LKEDTKIINYRSSKI

-630 GKKVIRVLVSGVQ
+630 GKKVIRVLVSGTQ
-643 QSVNK
+643 KSVNN

-687 YEQAAEFML
+687 YEQASDFVMGAH
-696 GSQNEAFRRFGNGIA
+696 NEAFRRFGNGVAI
-711 STKAKIAS
+711 TKAKIAS

-730 NYSDVGA
+730 NYSDTGA
-737 EVVTIKQGNKDAILK
+737 EIVTIKQGNKDVVLR
-752 AGHKA
+752 AGDKA

-772 ELPNARLLGRL
+772 ELPNAKLLGRL
-783 PVEGVVNVE
+783 PVEGVLNVE

-808 INKVDNSNIGYDV
+808 INKVDNTNVAYDV

-828 ATVDLNNAQNG
+828 ANVDLNNPQNG
-839 WTKNPNDLSKV
+839 WTTNPNDLSKV
-850 KSYMIAFKESIKPG
+850 KSYMIAFKDSIKPG
-864 QVNKFNLNLNL
+864 QVNKFNLSLNL
-875 PANIDYNKSTVGTDQ
+875 PANIDYNKSAVGTDQ
-890 VIFDVNTAK
+890 VIFDVKTAK

-910 IRLTTGEGVSLSG
+910 IRLTTGEGVSLEG
-923 KITPEVKKVEQGK
+923 KLTPEIKKVEQGK

-953 KNVENYVESPAGF
+953 KNVENYIESPAGF
-966 ELVKIETPTKEIP
+966 DIVKIETPEKEIP

-986 NIKFGMED
+986 NIKFNMED
-994 IEAGESRQVRLT
+994 IEAGEKRQVRLT
-1006 FKAIGTQGLE
+1006 FRAVGTQSLE

-1025 TTVVKETRADKVEVA
+1025 TTVVKEIRAEKVDVA
-1040 VKEAEVEINAK
+1040 VKEAELELKAR
-1051 GTTNEEDMQGVDK
+1051 GTVKEEDMKGADK
-1064 YKENSEPTFEIVT
+1064 YKENSEPTFELLANRNFILDT
-1077 RKSYVASTNIKNV
+1077 KINNV
-1090 KMKIKTSGNL
+1090 KVKLKTSDNL
-1100 KIEDIQKDLPESNVV
+1100 QIQDIQKDLSNTNI
-1115 LNKINEQEYE
+1115 NKINDREYE
-1125 ISNIDLSRARMFDV
+1125 ISNIDLTKARTFDI
-1139 KTKVSIVEQGKNY
+1139 KTKVATIPQGKNY
-1152 TPIMLR
+1152 TPISLIA
-1158 TEIYN
+1158 EIYN
-1163 EKGEMIDNKEYTG
+1163 DKGELIDQKEYTG
-1176 YIVKSIITM
+1176 YIVKAIITM
-1185 EQSVDKNKTYVE
+1185 EQSIDKNKTYVE
-1197 ENEKIEY
+1197 EDEKIEY
-1204 TYKIRNEGTADA
+1204 TYKVKNEGSTTAYGKLLFKA
-1216 YSKFVFNA
+1216 PEGSK
-1224 PQGARILSESGAT
+1224 IISESGAIKT
-1237 KNVTKEFTLQPNE
+1237 VTKELNLEPNE
-1250 TKEIKVQVELG
+1250 TKEIKIQVELG

-1272 ANAELYNEAGQ
+1272 ANAELYDEYGQ
-1283 KVMTTNPITQI
+1283 KIYETNPITQI

-1315 SEEELKSLGIAETRK
+1315 TEEEMKSLGIAETRQ

-1343 KAWDDVNK
+1343 KAWDDINK
-1351 NGIYDEGERPLS
+1351 NGVYDEGERPLA
-1363 NVVAKLVENGKNRV
+1363 NIVAKLVENGKNRV
-1377 VKTVLTDDTGKYTF
+1377 IKTVLTDDTGKYTF

-1416 KNNIEDS
+1416 KNNVEDS
-1423 KVSDALGVNRQE
+1423 KVSDAIGVNRQE

-1454 DENLGLVN
+1454 NENLGLVN

-1467 MALKGEISKLRV
+1467 MALKGEITKLRV

-1492 VESTVNKFKVSPF
+1492 VETTVNKFKVSPF

-1528 KITKIGA
+1528 KIVKIGA
-1535 YKNKDEKILTASW
+1535 YKNKEEKILTASW
-1548 KEETGELAVTK
+1548 KQETGELAVTR

-1582 DKVLNKVLS
+1582 DKVMNKVLS
-1591 NRFEILG
+1591 NRFEILE
-1598 TTNNLGVKDINSVEG
+1598 TSNNLGVKDINSVEG

-1623 ALDVIVNKD
+1623 ALDVIVNRD
-1632 YTIILLA
+1632 YTLIMIA
-1639 IFAVIA
+1639 IIA
-1645 AVAISF
+1645 AIAGTLSLF
-1651 REKIMKLFKKKENTK
+1651 REKIMKLFKKEENTK
-1666 DKNKDKEERKEEAND
+1666 DNKLDEKERKEEAND

>member
-19 MCSTNTMYVAKN
+19 MCSTNTLYVAKN

-64 KNIVA
+64 KNIIA
-69 DVSKSDQKLIG
+69 DVSKSDQKIVG
-80 TISMKREGYIQKGEI
+80 TISMRREGYIQKGEI

-110 NNNSLIE
+110 NNNSVIE

-133 VNFELPLKYIYEGNI
+133 VNFELPLKYVYEGNI

-167 PEGKVEEVSKD
+167 PEGNVEEVSKD
-178 IALNIEWVEERKP
+178 ISLNIEWVEERKP

-204 TEKGNNVVIQI
+204 TEKGNNVVIQT

-436 FENVLGKDGKLD
+436 FENILGKDGKLD

-474 LKEDTKTINYRSSKI
+474 LKEDTKIINYRSSKI

-543 VSNIELLNTKT
+543 ISNIELLNTKT

-630 GKKVIRVLVSGVQ
+630 GKKVIRVLVSGTQ
-643 QSVNK
+643 KSVNN

-687 YEQAAEFML
+687 YEQSSDFVMGAH
-696 GSQNEAFRRFGNGIA
+696 NEAFRRFGNGVAI
-711 STKAKIAS
+711 TKAKIAS

-730 NYSDVGA
+730 NYSDTGA
-737 EVVTIKQGNKDAILK
+737 EIITIKQGNKDAVLR
-752 AGHKA
+752 AGDKA

-772 ELPNARLLGRL
+772 ELPNAKLLGRL
-783 PVEGVVNVE
+783 PVEGVLNVE

-808 INKVDNSNIGYDV
+808 INKVDNTNVVYDV

-828 ATVDLNNAQNG
+828 ANVDLNNPQNG
-839 WTKNPNDLSKV
+839 WTTNPNDLSKV
-850 KSYMIAFKESIKPG
+850 KSYMITFKDSIKPG
-864 QVNKFNLNLNL
+864 QVNKFNLSLNL
-875 PANIDYNKSTVGTDQ
+875 PANIDYNKSAVGTDQ
-890 VIFDVNTAK
+890 VIFDVKTAK

-910 IRLTTGEGVSLSG
+910 IRLTTGEGVSLEG
-923 KITPEVKKVEQGK
+923 KLTPEIKKVEQGK

-953 KNVENYVESPAGF
+953 KNVENYIESPAGF
-966 ELVKIETPTKEIP
+966 DIVKIETPEKEIP

-986 NIKFGMED
+986 NIKFNMED
-994 IEAGESRQVRLT
+994 IEAGEKRQVRLT
-1006 FKAIGTQGLE
+1006 FRAVGTQSLE

-1025 TTVVKETRADKVEVA
+1025 TTVVKETRAEKVDVA
-1040 VKEAEVEINAK
+1040 VKEAELELKAR
-1051 GTTNEEDMQGVDK
+1051 GTVKEEDMKGADK
-1064 YKENSEPTFEIVT
+1064 YKENSEPTFELLANRNFILDT
-1077 RKSYVASTNIKNV
+1077 KINNV
-1090 KMKIKTSGNL
+1090 KVKLKTSDNL
-1100 KIEDIQKDLPESNVV
+1100 QIQDIQKDSSNTNI
-1115 LNKINEQEYE
+1115 NKINDREYE
-1125 ISNIDLSRARMFDV
+1125 ISNIDLTKARVFDIR
-1139 KTKVSIVEQGKNY
+1139 TKVATIPQGKNY
-1152 TPIMLR
+1152 TPISLIA
-1158 TEIYN
+1158 EIYN
-1163 EKGEMIDNKEYTG
+1163 DKGELIDQKEYTG
-1176 YIVKSIITM
+1176 YIVKAIITM
-1185 EQSVDKNKTYVE
+1185 EQSIDKNKTYVE
-1197 ENEKIEY
+1197 EDEKIEY
-1204 TYKIRNEGTADA
+1204 TYKVKNEGSTTAYGKLLFKA
-1216 YSKFVFNA
+1216 PEGSK
-1224 PQGARILSESGAT
+1224 IISESGAIKT
-1237 KNVTKEFTLQPNE
+1237 VTKELNLEPNE
-1250 TKEIKVQVELG
+1250 TKEIKIQVELG

-1272 ANAELYNEAGQ
+1272 ANAELYDEYGQ
-1283 KVMTTNPITQI
+1283 KIYETNPITQI

-1315 SEEELKSLGIAETRK
+1315 TEEEMKSLGIAETRQ

-1343 KAWDDVNK
+1343 KAWDDINK
-1351 NGIYDEGERPLS
+1351 NGVYDEGERPLA
-1363 NVVAKLVENGKNRV
+1363 NIVAKLVENGKNRV
-1377 VKTVLTDDTGKYTF
+1377 IKTVLTDDTGKYTF

>member
-19 MCSTNTMYVAKN
+19 MCSTNTLYVAKN

-41 VESHTNVKD
+41 IESHTNVKD

-64 KNIVA
+64 KNIIA
-69 DVSKSDQKLIG
+69 DVSKSDQKIVG
-80 TISMKREGYIQKGEI
+80 TISMRREGYIQKGEI

-110 NNNSLIE
+110 NNNSVIE

-133 VNFELPLKYIYEGNI
+133 VNFELPLKYVYEGNI
-148 SKDILSNNLT
+148 SKEILSNNLT

-167 PEGKVEEVSKD
+167 PEGNVEEVSKD

-204 TEKGNNVVIQI
+204 TEKGNNVVIQT
-215 VIDVKNGATTKNLPI
+215 VVDVKNGATTKNLPI

-243 GKLPDKVNV
+243 GKFPDKVNV

-296 AKGNGTTK
+296 AKGNGITK

-311 ENVQNVKDEYNVALN
+311 ENVQNLKDEYNIALN
-326 VKAQEKLLNSDKAYN
+326 IKAQEKLLNSNNTYN
-341 AEFTGSANLSKPLGS
+341 AEYTGSANLSKPLGS

-367 SMSKGKLYMNSISN
+367 SMSKGKLYMNSISEQ
-381 DKSEIEFNNKL
+381 KSDVEFNNKL
-392 NINTSVANINGTI
+392 NINTSIANINGTL

-417 KQNYESGMSYK
+417 KQNYENGMSYK
-428 SVRVSKQE
+428 NVKVSKQE
-436 FENVLGKDGKLD
+436 FENILGKDGKLE
-448 LLNEKGQIIATI
+448 LLDDKGQLIATI
-460 DSSSKLEG
+460 DSSSKLED

-474 LKEDTKTINYRSSKI
+474 LKDNVKTINYRSSKI

-495 VIKESRKITTSRYP
+495 IIKESRKITTSRYP

-515 LNKLTFN
+515 LNKLSFD
-522 KEVNIVINNNGKEEK
+522 KQVNVVINNNGKEEK

-543 VSNIELLNTKT
+543 ISSVELLNTKT

-594 YEIVLPNNIKDI
+594 YEIVLPNTIKDI

-630 GKKVIRVLVSGVQ
+630 GKKVIRVLVSGTQ
-643 QSVNK
+643 KSVNN

-687 YEQAAEFML
+687 YEQSSDFVMGAH
-696 GSQNEAFRRFGNGIA
+696 NEAFRRFGNGVAI
-711 STKAKIAS
+711 TKAKIAS

-730 NYSDVGA
+730 NYSDTGA
-737 EVVTIKQGNKDAILK
+737 EIITIKQGNKDAVLR
-752 AGHKA
+752 AGDKA

-772 ELPNARLLGRL
+772 ELPNAKLLGRL
-783 PVEGVVNVE
+783 PVEGVLNVE

-808 INKVDNSNIGYDV
+808 INKVDNTNVVYDV

-828 ATVDLNNAQNG
+828 ANVDLNNPQNG
-839 WTKNPNDLSKV
+839 WTTNPNDLSKV
-850 KSYMIAFKESIKPG
+850 KSYMITFKDSIKPG
-864 QVNKFNLNLNL
+864 QVNKFNLSLNL
-875 PANIDYNKSTVGTDQ
+875 PANIDYNKSAVGTDQ
-890 VIFDVNTAK
+890 VIFDVKTAK

-910 IRLTTGEGVSLSG
+910 IRLTTGEGVSLEG
-923 KITPEVKKVEQGK
+923 KLTPEIKKVEQGK

-953 KNVENYVESPAGF
+953 KNVENYIESPAGF
-966 ELVKIETPTKEIP
+966 DIVKIETPEKEIP

-986 NIKFGMED
+986 NIKFNMED
-994 IEAGESRQVRLT
+994 IEAGEKRQVRLT
-1006 FKAIGTQGLE
+1006 FRAVGTQSLE

-1025 TTVVKETRADKVEVA
+1025 TTVVKETRAEKVDVA
-1040 VKEAEVEINAK
+1040 VKEAELELKAR
-1051 GTTNEEDMQGVDK
+1051 GTVKEEDMKGADK
-1064 YKENSEPTFEIVT
+1064 YKENSEPTFELLANRNFILDT
-1077 RKSYVASTNIKNV
+1077 KINNV
-1090 KMKIKTSGNL
+1090 KVKLKTSDNL
-1100 KIEDIQKDLPESNVV
+1100 QIQDIQKDSSNTNI
-1115 LNKINEQEYE
+1115 NKINDREYE
-1125 ISNIDLSRARMFDV
+1125 ISNIDLTKARVFDIR
-1139 KTKVSIVEQGKNY
+1139 TKVATIPQGKNY
-1152 TPIMLR
+1152 TPISLIA
-1158 TEIYN
+1158 EIYN
-1163 EKGEMIDNKEYTG
+1163 DKGELIDQKEYTG
-1176 YIVKSIITM
+1176 YIVKAIITM
-1185 EQSVDKNKTYVE
+1185 EQSIDKNKTYVE
-1197 ENEKIEY
+1197 EDEKIEY
-1204 TYKIRNEGTADA
+1204 THKVKNEGSTTAYGKLLFKA
-1216 YSKFVFNA
+1216 PEGSK
-1224 PQGARILSESGAT
+1224 IISESGAIKT
-1237 KNVTKEFTLQPNE
+1237 VTKELNLEPNE
-1250 TKEIKVQVELG
+1250 TKEIKIQVELG

-1272 ANAELYNEAGQ
+1272 ANAELYDEYGQ
-1283 KVMTTNPITQI
+1283 KIYETNPITQI

-1315 SEEELKSLGIAETRK
+1315 TEEEMKSLGIAETRQ

-1343 KAWDDVNK
+1343 KAWDDINK
-1351 NGIYDEGERPLS
+1351 NGVYDEGERPLA
-1363 NVVAKLVENGKNRV
+1363 NIVAKLVENGKNRV
-1377 VKTVLTDDTGKYTF
+1377 IKTVLTDDTGKYTF

-1416 KNNIEDS
+1416 KNNVEDS
-1423 KVSDALGVNRQE
+1423 KVSDAIGVNRQE

-1454 DENLGLVN
+1454 NENLGLVN

-1467 MALKGEISKLRV
+1467 MALKGEITKLRL

-1528 KITKIGA
+1528 KIVKIGA
-1535 YKNKDEKILTASW
+1535 YKNKEEKILTASW
-1548 KEETGELAVTK
+1548 KQETGELAVTR

-1582 DKVLNKVLS
+1582 DKVMNKVLS
-1591 NRFEILG
+1591 NRFEILE
-1598 TTNNLGVKDINSVEG
+1598 TSNNLGVKDINSVEG

-1623 ALDVIVNKD
+1623 ALDVIVNRD
-1632 YTIILLA
+1632 YTLIMIA
-1639 IFAVIA
+1639 IIA
-1645 AVAISF
+1645 AIAGTLSLF
-1651 REKIMKLFKKKENTK
+1651 REKIMKLFKKEENTK
-1666 DKNKDKEERKEEAND
+1666 DNKLDEKGRKEEAND

>member
-19 MCSTNTMYVAKN
+19 MCSTNTLYVAKN

-41 VESHTNVKD
+41 IESHTNVKD

-64 KNIVA
+64 KNIIA
-69 DVSKSDQKLIG
+69 DVSKSDQKIVG
-80 TISMKREGYIQKGEI
+80 TISMRREGYIQKGEI

-110 NNNSLIE
+110 NNNSVIE

-133 VNFELPLKYIYEGNI
+133 VNFELPLKYVYEGNI

-158 AKFRATYVS
+158 AKFRAIYVS
-167 PEGKVEEVSKD
+167 PEGNVEEVSKD
-178 IALNIEWVEERKP
+178 ISLNIEWVEERKP

-204 TEKGNNVVIQI
+204 TEKGNNVVIQT

-263 LPLDQ
+263 LSLDQ

-296 AKGNGTTK
+296 AKGNGITK

-311 ENVQNVKDEYNVALN
+311 ENVQNLKDEYNIALN
-326 VKAQEKLLNSDKAYN
+326 IKAQEKLLNSNNTYN
-341 AEFTGSANLSKPLGS
+341 AEYTGSANLSKPLGS

-367 SMSKGKLYMNSISN
+367 SMSKGKLYMNSISEQ
-381 DKSEIEFNNKL
+381 KSDVEFNNKL
-392 NINTSVANINGTI
+392 NINTSIANINGTL

-417 KQNYESGMSYK
+417 KQNYENGMSYK
-428 SVRVSKQE
+428 NVKVSKQE
-436 FENVLGKDGKLD
+436 FENILGKDGKLE
-448 LLNEKGQIIATI
+448 LLDDKGQLIETI
-460 DSSSKLEG
+460 DSSSKLED
-468 ENYVID
+468 ENYVVD
-474 LKEDTKTINYRSSKI
+474 LKDNVKIINYRSSKI

-495 VIKESRKITTSRYP
+495 IIKESRKITTSRYP

-515 LNKLTFN
+515 LNKLSFD
-522 KEVNIVINNNGKEEK
+522 KQVNVVINNNGKEEK

-543 VSNIELLNTKT
+543 ISSVELLNTKT

-752 AGHKA
+752 AGDKA

-798 NNLNITLASG
+798 NNLNITLASV

-839 WTKNPNDLSKV
+839 WTKNPSDLSKV

-875 PANIDYNKSTVGTDQ
+875 PANIDYNKSAVGTDQ
-890 VIFDVNTAK
+890 VIFDVKTAK

-910 IRLTTGEGVSLSG
+910 IRLTTGEGVSLEG
-923 KITPEVKKVEQGK
+923 KLTPEIKKVEQGK

-953 KNVENYVESPAGF
+953 KNVENYIESPAGF
-966 ELVKIETPTKEIP
+966 DIVKIETPEKEIP

-986 NIKFGMED
+986 NIKFNMED
-994 IEAGESRQVRLT
+994 IEAGEKRQVRLT
-1006 FKAIGTQGLE
+1006 FRAVGTQSLE

-1025 TTVVKETRADKVEVA
+1025 TTVVKETRAEKVDVA
-1040 VKEAEVEINAK
+1040 VKEAELELKAR
-1051 GTTNEEDMQGVDK
+1051 GTVKEEDMRGADK
-1064 YKENSEPTFEIVT
+1064 YKENSEPTFELLANRNFILDT
-1077 RKSYVASTNIKNV
+1077 KINNV
-1090 KMKIKTSGNL
+1090 KVKLKTSDNL
-1100 KIEDIQKDLPESNVV
+1100 QIQDIQKDSSNTNI
-1115 LNKINEQEYE
+1115 NKINDREYE
-1125 ISNIDLSRARMFDV
+1125 ISNIDLTKARTFDI
-1139 KTKVSIVEQGKNY
+1139 KTKVATIPQGKNY
-1152 TPIMLR
+1152 TPISLIA
-1158 TEIYN
+1158 EIYN
-1163 EKGEMIDNKEYTG
+1163 DKGELIDQKEYTG
-1176 YIVKSIITM
+1176 YIVKAIITM
-1185 EQSVDKNKTYVE
+1185 EQSIDKNKTYVE
-1197 ENEKIEY
+1197 EDEKIEY
-1204 TYKIRNEGTADA
+1204 TYKVKNEGSTTAYGKLLFKA
-1216 YSKFVFNA
+1216 PEGSK
-1224 PQGARILSESGAT
+1224 IISESGAIKT
-1237 KNVTKEFTLQPNE
+1237 VTKELNLEPNE
-1250 TKEIKVQVELG
+1250 TKEIKIQVELG

-1272 ANAELYNEAGQ
+1272 ANAELYDEYGQ
-1283 KVMTTNPITQI
+1283 KIYETNPITQI

-1315 SEEELKSLGIAETRK
+1315 TEEEMKSLGIAATRQ

-1343 KAWDDVNK
+1343 KAWDDINK
-1351 NGIYDEGERPLS
+1351 NGVYDEGERPLA
-1363 NVVAKLVENGKNRV
+1363 NIVAKLVENGKNRV
-1377 VKTVLTDDTGKYTF
+1377 IKTVLTDDTGKYTF

-1416 KNNIEDS
+1416 KNNVEDS
-1423 KVSDALGVNRQE
+1423 KVSDAIGVNRQE

-1454 DENLGLVN
+1454 NENLGLVN

-1467 MALKGEISKLRV
+1467 MALKGEITKLRV
-1479 VNGDKKDEITTKE
+1479 VNGDKKDEITTKD

-1505 TSGNSKVEVDYKL
+1505 TSTNSKVEVDYKL

-1528 KITKIGA
+1528 KIVKIGA
-1535 YKNKDEKILTASW
+1535 YKNNEEKILTASW
-1548 KEETGELAVTK
+1548 KQETGELAVTR

-1582 DKVLNKVLS
+1582 DKVMNKVLS
-1591 NRFEILG
+1591 NRFEILE
-1598 TTNNLGVKDINSVEG
+1598 TSNNLGLKDINSVEG

-1623 ALDVIVNKD
+1623 ALDVIVNRD
-1632 YTIILLA
+1632 YTLIMIV
-1639 IFAVIA
+1639 IIA
-1645 AVAISF
+1645 AIAGTLSWF
-1651 REKIMKLFKKKENTK
+1651 REKIMKLFKKEENTK
-1666 DKNKDKEERKEEAND
+1666 DNKLDEKERKEEAND

>member
-19 MCSTNTMYVAKN
+19 MCSTNTLYVAKN

-41 VESHTNVKD
+41 IESHTNVKD

-64 KNIVA
+64 KNIIA
-69 DVSKSDQKLIG
+69 DVSKSDQKIVG
-80 TISMKREGYIQKGEI
+80 TISMRREGYIQKGEI

-110 NNNSLIE
+110 NNNSVIE

-133 VNFELPLKYIYEGNI
+133 VNFELPLKYVYEGNI

-167 PEGKVEEVSKD
+167 PEGNVEEVSKD
-178 IALNIEWVEERKP
+178 ISLNIEWVEERKP

-204 TEKGNNVVIQI
+204 TEKGNNVVIQT

-341 AEFTGSANLSKPLGS
+341 VEFTGSANLSKPLGS

-630 GKKVIRVLVSGVQ
+630 GKKVIRVLVSGTQ
-643 QSVNK
+643 KSVNN

-687 YEQAAEFML
+687 YEQASDFVMGAH
-696 GSQNEAFRRFGNGIA
+696 NEAFRRFGNGVAI
-711 STKAKIAS
+711 TKAKIAS

-730 NYSDVGA
+730 NYSDTGA
-737 EVVTIKQGNKDAILK
+737 EIVTIKQGNKDAVLR
-752 AGHKA
+752 AGDKA

-772 ELPNARLLGRL
+772 ELPNAKLLGRL
-783 PVEGVVNVE
+783 PVEGVLNVE

-798 NNLNITLASG
+798 NNFNITLASG
-808 INKVDNSNIGYDV
+808 INKVDNTNVAYDV

-828 ATVDLNNAQNG
+828 SNVDLNNPQNG
-839 WTKNPNDLSKV
+839 WTTNPNDLSKV
-850 KSYMIAFKESIKPG
+850 KSYMIAFKDSIKPG
-864 QVNKFNLNLNL
+864 QVNKFNLSLNL
-875 PANIDYNKSTVGTDQ
+875 PANIDYNKSAVGTDQ
-890 VIFDVNTAK
+890 VIFDVKTAK

-910 IRLTTGEGVSLSG
+910 IRLTTGEGVSLEG
-923 KITPEVKKVEQGK
+923 KLTPEIKKVEQGK

-953 KNVENYVESPAGF
+953 KNVENYIESPAGF
-966 ELVKIETPTKEIP
+966 DLVKIETPEKEIP

-994 IEAGESRQVRLT
+994 IEAGEKRQVRLT
-1006 FKAIGTQGLE
+1006 FRAVGTQSLE

-1025 TTVVKETRADKVEVA
+1025 TTVVKEIRAEKVDVA
-1040 VKEAEVEINAK
+1040 VKEAELELKAR
-1051 GTTNEEDMQGVDK
+1051 GTVKEEDMKGADK
-1064 YKENSEPTFEIVT
+1064 YKENSEPTFELLANRNFILDT
-1077 RKSYVASTNIKNV
+1077 KINNV
-1090 KMKIKTSGNL
+1090 KVKLKTSDNL
-1100 KIEDIQKDLPESNVV
+1100 QIQDIQKDSSNTNI
-1115 LNKINEQEYE
+1115 NKINDREYE
-1125 ISNIDLSRARMFDV
+1125 ISNIDLTKARVFDI
-1139 KTKVSIVEQGKNY
+1139 KTKVSTIPQGKNY
-1152 TPIMLR
+1152 TPISLIA
-1158 TEIYN
+1158 EIYN
-1163 EKGEMIDNKEYTG
+1163 DKGELIDQKEYTG
-1176 YIVKSIITM
+1176 YIVKAMITM
-1185 EQSVDKNKTYVE
+1185 EQSIDKNKTYVE
-1197 ENEKIEY
+1197 EGEKIEY
-1204 TYKIRNEGTADA
+1204 TYKVKNEGSTTAYGKLLFKA
-1216 YSKFVFNA
+1216 PEGSK
-1224 PQGARILSESGAT
+1224 IISESGAIKT
-1237 KNVTKEFTLQPNE
+1237 VTKELNLEPNE
-1250 TKEIKVQVELG
+1250 TKEIKIQVELG

-1272 ANAELYNEAGQ
+1272 ANAELYDEYGQ
-1283 KVMTTNPITQI
+1283 KIYETNPITQI

-1315 SEEELKSLGIAETRK
+1315 TEEEMKSLGIAATRQ

-1343 KAWDDVNK
+1343 KAWDDINK
-1351 NGIYDEGERPLS
+1351 NGVYDEGERPLA
-1363 NVVAKLVENGKNRV
+1363 NIVAKLVENGKNRV
-1377 VKTVLTDDTGKYTF
+1377 IKTVLTDDTGKYTF

-1416 KNNIEDS
+1416 KNNVEDS
-1423 KVSDALGVNRQE
+1423 KVSDAIGVNRQE

-1454 DENLGLVN
+1454 NENLGLVN

-1467 MALKGEISKLRV
+1467 MALKGEITKLRV
-1479 VNGDKKDEITTKE
+1479 VNGDKKDEITTKD

-1528 KITKIGA
+1528 KIVKIGA
-1535 YKNKDEKILTASW
+1535 YKNKEEKILTASW
-1548 KEETGELAVTK
+1548 KQETGELAVTR

-1582 DKVLNKVLS
+1582 DKVMNKVLS
-1591 NRFEILG
+1591 NRFEILE
-1598 TTNNLGVKDINSVEG
+1598 TSNNLGLKDINSVEG

-1623 ALDVIVNKD
+1623 ALDVIVNRD
-1632 YTIILLA
+1632 YTLIMIA
-1639 IFAVIA
+1639 IIA
-1645 AVAISF
+1645 AIAGTLSLF
-1651 REKIMKLFKKKENTK
+1651 REKIMKLFKKEENTK
-1666 DKNKDKEERKEEAND
+1666 DNKLDEKEGKEEAND

>member
-19 MCSTNTMYVAKN
+19 MCSTNTLYVAKN

-41 VESHTNVKD
+41 IESHTNVKD

-64 KNIVA
+64 KNIIA
-69 DVSKSDQKLIG
+69 DVSKADQKIVG
-80 TISMKREGYIQKGEI
+80 TISMRREGYIQKGEI

-110 NNNSLIE
+110 NNNSVIE

-133 VNFELPLKYIYEGNI
+133 VNFELPLKYVYEGNI

-167 PEGKVEEVSKD
+167 PEGNVEEVSKD
-178 IALNIEWVEERKP
+178 ISLNIEWVEERKP

-204 TEKGNNVVIQI
+204 TEKGNNVVIQT

-448 LLNEKGQIIATI
+448 LLNEKGQIITTI

-594 YEIVLPNNIKDI
+594 YEIVLPNTIKDI

-752 AGHKA
+752 AGDKA

-875 PANIDYNKSTVGTDQ
+875 PANIDYNKSAVGTDQ
-890 VIFDVNTAK
+890 VIFDVKTAK

-910 IRLTTGEGVSLSG
+910 IRLTTGEGVSLEG
-923 KITPEVKKVEQGK
+923 KLTPEIKKVEQGK

-953 KNVENYVESPAGF
+953 KNVENYIESPAGF
-966 ELVKIETPTKEIP
+966 DIVKIETPEKEIP

-986 NIKFGMED
+986 NIKFNMED
-994 IEAGESRQVRLT
+994 IEAGEKRQVRLT
-1006 FKAIGTQGLE
+1006 FRAVGTQSLE

-1025 TTVVKETRADKVEVA
+1025 TTVVKETRAEKVDVA
-1040 VKEAEVEINAK
+1040 VKEAELELKAR
-1051 GTTNEEDMQGVDK
+1051 GTVKEEDMKGADK
-1064 YKENSEPTFEIVT
+1064 YKENSEPTFELLANRNFILDT
-1077 RKSYVASTNIKNV
+1077 KINNV
-1090 KMKIKTSGNL
+1090 KVKLKTSDNL
-1100 KIEDIQKDLPESNVV
+1100 QIQDIQKDSSNTNI
-1115 LNKINEQEYE
+1115 NKINDREYE
-1125 ISNIDLSRARMFDV
+1125 ISNIDLTKARTFDI
-1139 KTKVSIVEQGKNY
+1139 KTKVATIPQGKNY
-1152 TPIMLR
+1152 TPISLIA
-1158 TEIYN
+1158 EIYN
-1163 EKGEMIDNKEYTG
+1163 DKGELIDQKEYTG
-1176 YIVKSIITM
+1176 YIVKAIITM
-1185 EQSVDKNKTYVE
+1185 EQSIDKNKTYVE
-1197 ENEKIEY
+1197 EDEKIEY
-1204 TYKIRNEGTADA
+1204 TYKVKNEGSTTAYGKLLFKA
-1216 YSKFVFNA
+1216 PEGSK
-1224 PQGARILSESGAT
+1224 IISESGAIKT
-1237 KNVTKEFTLQPNE
+1237 VTKELNLEPNE
-1250 TKEIKVQVELG
+1250 TKEIKIQVELG

-1272 ANAELYNEAGQ
+1272 ANAELYDEYGQ
-1283 KVMTTNPITQI
+1283 KIYETNPITQI

-1315 SEEELKSLGIAETRK
+1315 TEEEMKSLGIAATRQ

-1343 KAWDDVNK
+1343 KAWDDINK
-1351 NGIYDEGERPLS
+1351 NGVYDEGERPLA
-1363 NVVAKLVENGKNRV
+1363 NIVAKLVENGKNRV
-1377 VKTVLTDDTGKYTF
+1377 IKTVITDDTGKYTF

-1416 KNNIEDS
+1416 KNNVEDS
-1423 KVSDALGVNRQE
+1423 KVSDAIGVNRQE

-1454 DENLGLVN
+1454 NENLGLVN

-1467 MALKGEISKLRV
+1467 MALKGEITKLRV
-1479 VNGDKKDEITTKE
+1479 VNGDKKDEITTKD

-1528 KITKIGA
+1528 KIVKIGA
-1535 YKNKDEKILTASW
+1535 YKNKEEKILTASW
-1548 KEETGELAVTK
+1548 KQETGELAVTR

-1582 DKVLNKVLS
+1582 DKVMNKVLS
-1591 NRFEILG
+1591 NRFEILE
-1598 TTNNLGVKDINSVEG
+1598 TSNNLGVKDINSVEG

-1623 ALDVIVNKD
+1623 ALDVIVNRD
-1632 YTIILLA
+1632 YTLIMIA
-1639 IFAVIA
+1639 IIA
-1645 AVAISF
+1645 AIAGTLSLF
-1651 REKIMKLFKKKENTK
+1651 REKIMKLFKKEENTK
-1666 DKNKDKEERKEEAND
+1666 DNKLDEKEGKEEAND

>member
-41 VESHTNVKD
+41 IESHTNVKD

-64 KNIVA
+64 KNIIA
-69 DVSKSDQKLIG
+69 DVSKADQKIVG
-80 TISMKREGYIQKGEI
+80 TISMRREGYIQKGEI

-110 NNNSLIE
+110 NNNSVIE

-133 VNFELPLKYIYEGNI
+133 VNFELPLKYVYEGNI

-167 PEGKVEEVSKD
+167 PEGNVEEVSKD
-178 IALNIEWVEERKP
+178 ISLNIEWVEERKP

-204 TEKGNNVVIQI
+204 TEKGNNVVIQT

-474 LKEDTKTINYRSSKI
+474 LKEDTKIINYRSSKI

-752 AGHKA
+752 AGDKA

-875 PANIDYNKSTVGTDQ
+875 PANIDYNKSAVGTDQ

-966 ELVKIETPTKEIP
+966 ELIKIETPTKEIP

-1025 TTVVKETRADKVEVA
+1025 TTVVKETRAEKVDVA
-1040 VKEAEVEINAK
+1040 VKEAELELKAR
-1051 GTTNEEDMQGVDK
+1051 GTVKEEDMRGADK
-1064 YKENSEPTFEIVT
+1064 YKENSEPTFELLANRNFILDT
-1077 RKSYVASTNIKNV
+1077 KINNV
-1090 KMKIKTSGNL
+1090 KVKLKTSDNL
-1100 KIEDIQKDLPESNVV
+1100 QIQDIQKDSSNTNI
-1115 LNKINEQEYE
+1115 NKINDREYE
-1125 ISNIDLSRARMFDV
+1125 ISNIDLTKARTFDI
-1139 KTKVSIVEQGKNY
+1139 KTKVATIPQGKNY
-1152 TPIMLR
+1152 TPISLIA
-1158 TEIYN
+1158 EIYN
-1163 EKGEMIDNKEYTG
+1163 DKGELIDQKEYTG
-1176 YIVKSIITM
+1176 YIVKAIITM
-1185 EQSVDKNKTYVE
+1185 EQSIDKNKTYVE
-1197 ENEKIEY
+1197 EDEKIEY
-1204 TYKIRNEGTADA
+1204 TYKVKNEGSTTAYGKLLFKA
-1216 YSKFVFNA
+1216 PEGSK
-1224 PQGARILSESGAT
+1224 IISESGAIKT
-1237 KNVTKEFTLQPNE
+1237 VTKELNLEPNE
-1250 TKEIKVQVELG
+1250 TKEIKIQVELG

-1272 ANAELYNEAGQ
+1272 ANAELYDEYGQ
-1283 KVMTTNPITQI
+1283 KIYETNPITQI

-1315 SEEELKSLGIAETRK
+1315 TEEEMKSLGIAATRQ

-1343 KAWDDVNK
+1343 KAWDDINK
-1351 NGIYDEGERPLS
+1351 NGVYDEGERPLA
-1363 NVVAKLVENGKNRV
+1363 NIVAKLVENGKNRV
-1377 VKTVLTDDTGKYTF
+1377 IKTVLTDDTGKYTF

-1416 KNNIEDS
+1416 KNNVEDS
-1423 KVSDALGVNRQE
+1423 KVSDAIGVNRQE

-1454 DENLGLVN
+1454 NANLGLVN

-1467 MALKGEISKLRV
+1467 MALKGEITKLRV
-1479 VNGDKKDEITTKE
+1479 VNGDKKDEITTKD

-1505 TSGNSKVEVDYKL
+1505 TSTNSKVEVDYKL

-1528 KITKIGA
+1528 KIVKIGA
-1535 YKNKDEKILTASW
+1535 YKNNEEKILTASW
-1548 KEETGELAVTK
+1548 KQETGELAVTRK
-1559 ELENIELKPG
+1559 LENIELKPG

-1582 DKVLNKVLS
+1582 DKVMNKVLS
-1591 NRFEILG
+1591 NRFEILE
-1598 TTNNLGVKDINSVEG
+1598 TSNNLGLKDINSVEG

-1623 ALDVIVNKD
+1623 ALDVIVNRD
-1632 YTIILLA
+1632 YTLIMIV
-1639 IFAVIA
+1639 IIA
-1645 AVAISF
+1645 AIAGTLSWF
-1651 REKIMKLFKKKENTK
+1651 REKIMKLFKKEENTK
-1666 DKNKDKEERKEEAND
+1666 DNKLDEKERKEEAND

>member
-19 MCSTNTMYVAKN
+19 MCSTNTLYVAKN

-64 KNIVA
+64 KNIIA
-69 DVSKSDQKLIG
+69 DVSKSDQKIVG
-80 TISMKREGYIQKGEI
+80 TISMRREGYIQKGEI

-110 NNNSLIE
+110 NNNSVIE

-133 VNFELPLKYIYEGNI
+133 VNFELPLKYVYEGNI

-167 PEGKVEEVSKD
+167 PEGNVEEVSKD
-178 IALNIEWVEERKP
+178 ISLNIEWVEERKP

-204 TEKGNNVVIQI
+204 TEKGNNVVIQT

-296 AKGNGTTK
+296 AKGNGVTK

-311 ENVQNVKDEYNVALN
+311 ENVQNLKDEYNIALN
-326 VKAQEKLLNSDKAYN
+326 IKAQEKLLNSNNTYN
-341 AEFTGSANLSKPLGS
+341 AEYTGSANLSKPLGS

-367 SMSKGKLYMNSISN
+367 SMSKGKLYMNSISEQ
-381 DKSEIEFNNKL
+381 KSDVEFNNKL
-392 NINTSVANINGTI
+392 NINTSIANINGTL

-417 KQNYESGMSYK
+417 KQNYENGMSYK
-428 SVRVSKQE
+428 NVKVSKQE
-436 FENVLGKDGKLD
+436 FENILGKDGKLE
-448 LLNEKGQIIATI
+448 LLDDKGQLIATI
-460 DSSSKLEG
+460 DSSSKLED
-468 ENYVID
+468 ENYVVY
-474 LKEDTKTINYRSSKI
+474 LKDNVKTINYRSSKI

-495 VIKESRKITTSRYP
+495 IIKESRKITTSRYP

-630 GKKVIRVLVSGVQ
+630 GKKVIRVLVSGTQ
-643 QSVNK
+643 KSVNN

-687 YEQAAEFML
+687 YEQASDFVMGAH
-696 GSQNEAFRRFGNGIA
+696 NEAFRRFGNGVAI
-711 STKAKIAS
+711 TKAKIAS

-730 NYSDVGA
+730 NYSDTGA
-737 EVVTIKQGNKDAILK
+737 EIVTIKQGNKDAVLR
-752 AGHKA
+752 AGDKA

-772 ELPNARLLGRL
+772 ELPNAKLLGRL
-783 PVEGVVNVE
+783 PVEGVLNVE

-798 NNLNITLASG
+798 NNFNITLASG
-808 INKVDNSNIGYDV
+808 INKVDNTNVAYDV

-828 ATVDLNNAQNG
+828 ANVDLNNPQNG
-839 WTKNPNDLSKV
+839 WTTNPNDLSKV
-850 KSYMIAFKESIKPG
+850 KSYMIAFKDSIKPG
-864 QVNKFNLNLNL
+864 QVNKFNLSLNL

-890 VIFDVNTAK
+890 VIFDVKTAK

-910 IRLTTGEGVSLSG
+910 IRLTTGEGVSLEG
-923 KITPEVKKVEQGK
+923 KLTPEIKKVEQGK

-953 KNVENYVESPAGF
+953 KNVENYIESPAGF
-966 ELVKIETPTKEIP
+966 DIVKIETPEKEIP

-986 NIKFGMED
+986 NIKFNMED
-994 IEAGESRQVRLT
+994 IEAGEKRQVRLT
-1006 FKAIGTQGLE
+1006 FKAVGTQSLE

-1025 TTVVKETRADKVEVA
+1025 TTVVKETRAEKVDVA
-1040 VKEAEVEINAK
+1040 VKEAELELKAR
-1051 GTTNEEDMQGVDK
+1051 GTVKEEDMKGADK
-1064 YKENSEPTFEIVT
+1064 YKENSEPTFELLANRNFILDT
-1077 RKSYVASTNIKNV
+1077 KINNV
-1090 KMKIKTSGNL
+1090 KVKLKTSDNL
-1100 KIEDIQKDLPESNVV
+1100 QIQDIQKDSSNTNI
-1115 LNKINEQEYE
+1115 NKINDREYE
-1125 ISNIDLSRARMFDV
+1125 ISNIDLTKARVFDI
-1139 KTKVSIVEQGKNY
+1139 KTKVATIPQGKNY
-1152 TPIMLR
+1152 TPISL
-1158 TEIYN
+1158 TAEIYN
-1163 EKGEMIDNKEYTG
+1163 DKGELIDQKEYTG
-1176 YIVKSIITM
+1176 YIVKAIITM
-1185 EQSVDKNKTYVE
+1185 EQSIDKNKTYVE
-1197 ENEKIEY
+1197 EDEKIEY
-1204 TYKIRNEGTADA
+1204 TYKVRNEGSTTAYGKLLFKA
-1216 YSKFVFNA
+1216 PEGSK
-1224 PQGARILSESGAT
+1224 IISESGAIKT
-1237 KNVTKEFTLQPNE
+1237 VTKELNLEPNE
-1250 TKEIKVQVELG
+1250 TKEIKIQVELG

-1272 ANAELYNEAGQ
+1272 ANAELYDEYGQ
-1283 KVMTTNPITQI
+1283 KIYETNPITQI

-1315 SEEELKSLGIAETRK
+1315 TEEEMKSLGIAETRQ

-1343 KAWDDVNK
+1343 KAWDDINK
-1351 NGIYDEGERPLS
+1351 NGVYDEGERPLA
-1363 NVVAKLVENGKNRV
+1363 NIVAKLVENGKNRV
-1377 VKTVLTDDTGKYTF
+1377 IKTVLTDDTGKYTF

-1416 KNNIEDS
+1416 KNNVEDS
-1423 KVSDALGVNRQE
+1423 KVSDAIGVNRQE

-1454 DENLGLVN
+1454 NENLGLVN

-1467 MALKGEISKLRV
+1467 MALKGEITKLRV

-1623 ALDVIVNKD
+1623 VLDVIVNKD